1 MDYYKNTST
10 EQLIRSM
17 AESSDLYDPN
27 LAGNAVL
34 GENYMNMLA
43 KLKQDNID
51 TSAFDKNSVY
61 QYLSDD
67 NKINYIWNKY
77 FNKDSADKQTKDAE
91 FANIAKFEQQRQVYE
106 GMSGIGKIFTNVL
119 GVAAAVA
126 EGVASIPNDL
136 YHTFNYIHWQ
146 ITGDEDARKRTEED
160 LGYASWLKEEFQTY
174 YNTYTNFNTSG
185 FGNVVYQVSNNIG
198 RMAPQIAAAI
208 ATGGSTLPATA
219 SKIISALGT
228 TTYMATIPGT
238 TANELFNDPDLKISN
253 AWEGKEGEIG
263 RWQVGAYV
271 GGVLATEIISESAF
285 AGKFIKFGIVDP
297 DDVAV
302 KLFSNKIAQTMA
314 SWALDAVGEGLEEV
328 FAEIVEPMLKTA
340 IINQGTIGEV
350 LSSPNFGD
358 ILMAGLVGTLSGG
371 IMGGAYRLV
380 EASQTSGT
388 RTDLGGLSLPQYSVL
403 NKSLSDVKISE
414 MQKVQAELT
423 AAGVDLTEAEM
434 ITLAETGSLEGKNI
448 SSETVEKI
456 TNAYESDIENE
467 EIAIKSAAA
476 LTRIYNQIGDKAFGK
491 AMTTWL
497 ESQQNK
503 ANAIKDFA
511 NRGKYVIEAKN
522 TFEKQA
528 VAKFNTKYAGAGLAF
543 KTQTE
548 ALSDNQRSIAAVLA
562 AHGKT
567 AIFGTVVDANT
578 GGDTR
583 SIYNAVVGDKQTVF
597 VDSSLAQR
605 YSQEYI
611 VNQVIN
617 EELVHTLQMDNEGV
631 LSEKNLSLLQEEI
644 NHFRGELAV
653 PDMSEYGDLDPKS
666 TQYAAEYQAKSMLP
680 LLIHDRYTIALAFNF
695 TPNLFTSL
703 HRWISNKFK
712 KTKGGGDTYD
722 KLYYHQL
729 AEMLNMYDT
738 VNAVNS
744 DTIEQMTVMA
754 SRAGRQVTDKML
766 EQQQAAA
773 KKKWLNAEM
782 TVPVKKSVQQALK
795 ETFYNDFASNNI
807 NEANAERL
815 KGLCKSNNFNELNL
829 ELLKP
834 ENYKQSFID
843 SLQGADLSQAIN
855 DILYEGYQL
864 TINPGTGILIFNTS
878 VSDKI
883 NAKELYNK
891 LKTDGLVKLGDIASK
906 ELFDMVDNPDKL
918 RDTIVVAGY
927 PEASATAM
935 GEYDP
940 ISNQIRIAPNKLK
953 SWQLFESYVFENI
966 FVHELTHDIHQFN
979 ATAYN
984 ANGILKSFIL
994 RSNKYFDY
1002 NSGNVI
1008 DFTKKVAKRLSEN
1021 EKVYT
1026 KDLENEQITAAVR
1039 AGRKLSEIPLTKENL
1054 DISKV
1059 GFKQVFQLVSGC
1071 VYTMDLGEQIADKI
1085 AMSKDCFVAYKVP
1098 TGISGAMKF
1107 LIKGYGIF
1115 DGCDCD
1121 GLIAKETP
1129 LASKATS
1136 QKYLGDVNKSDVT
1149 SPLLKQKFE
1158 TAELNEI
1165 KRAVNEADDGNVGK
1179 GDVNQ
1184 RIYKALNHNTQI
1196 KSSNDIKIV
1205 KELTPFV
1212 VEYGKEFGMDIP
1224 NIPSDW
1230 QSIYNYAKS
1239 LEGKTDLP
1247 DSDKRLLNV
1256 YTRSEQLRGSYES
1269 HLASDKNLY
1278 INTAAVNKIENGTP
1292 REYEKLKKDVMGRGV
1307 GKPRN
1312 VSNTSSE
1319 HFANVDTSSYSIED
1333 TITDDI
1339 PKRYLEAVEGK
1350 SQAYKDKLFKKL
1362 TDKND
1367 PVGMKHA
1374 AALMRAGEGVYA
1386 KYLEF
1391 LSPTLYAQLQAKS
1404 DAISAKKASQ
1414 QQTVTE
1420 DVSRNQSGKSKNI
1433 QVERINNLFNGTI
1446 STEEAKT
1453 LYNAVNR
1460 TLSPAM
1466 QEALQETGKT
1476 TKEIKS
1482 KIYDVLGVTRKD
1494 LAPSTQKQQVKQ
1506 KQTVQET
1513 SVAPKQETKIDVV
1526 KEPPVSP
1533 SQETSVKTEQK
1544 PSIEQEQKI
1553 DTVKQEQKVETK
1565 QDQKI
1570 ETVEQ
1575 VNENPTVKPTTPK
1588 EAETVNKTIYENN
1601 TSEKVSGNVLND
1613 SLNSVLDESNYS
1625 DTDKTK
1631 VQFDKDSDSRHTIA
1645 SVRVLNEVSPV
1656 YKSQLD
1662 SNCNNNE
1669 VLLPHIEEL
1678 RKASESGDGFKS
1690 RMANVI
1696 LSYIINTS
1704 SFTDEARTA
1713 AIEILSPKASTAGH
1727 TQYVASQAIKR
1738 ARDEMEPVTS
1748 QLEDS
1753 TKRMNLS
1760 DMTDEQIS
1768 DLTYDI
1774 LGSSITKDITQTETA
1789 ISESDMSAKVDETIK
1804 ANEKRI
1810 AELGK
1815 IKPETAIEQKAIED
1829 EIELRK
1835 KQIKA
1840 LKNKEYSKAMNYEY
1854 RLADWGT
1861 KAKMDEAVANTLFKK
1876 YLAEQ
1881 TNYTLKDLKN
1891 PKLRAKVLSQWADK
1905 ARTLRYFAMLSSP
1918 TTWFKNIVG
1927 NTLLRGMDRATMAV
1941 AAMLSHF
1948 IKDDP
1953 QGYNFGKMTK
1963 ISKGVSDFFEKNL
1976 VENGRIDYLFTK
1988 SSMSANKYATGE
2000 QSDSKVRDFE
2010 IQRKASIELTFGDKG
2025 LGKLAKKYQKLIDL
2039 ALNAGDAKFCM
2050 KDFGIYMQNL
2060 LELNIEKIYD
2070 EIKLDPSLKN
2080 TIPDMTKEEM
2090 HTDENIK
2097 KILDNMPTDT
2107 YELFEDKAMAEVM
2120 KTYLRNSNVISRAV
2134 SEMSARHPAFKLFA
2148 SMTQPFIKVSVN
2160 SLITA
2165 VDYSPLGFLKFLGMK
2180 MTDAGWFNKE
2190 LSNIEKAF
2198 RKSDETRTLAKATVG
2213 TTLMGIGAILAA
2225 LGLIDYDDDDF
2236 YGAVIRIGD
2245 MKIKI
2250 SDLAPAA
2257 TPLVLGA
2264 SLIYADKHDKSVFEE
2279 FYKAFSDSNILSS
2292 MDSAF
2297 EYNESVTDYLSS
2309 LFTNYATS
2317 YIPSVIKNLA
2327 KVIDNNKSQ
2336 KSSNKFVR
2344 FFQSIADGLPFISLA
2359 LPKKADPY
2367 TGDFEKR
2374 YGVPFIGAFLNSFSP
2389 VKIKYDKQSGVE
2401 KFYKKE
2407 NVTLSAPSREITID
2421 GKKIKLSDK
2430 QYREYVAVKADY
2442 LNKLITKLKQNS
2454 VYMKKSSEEKKAV
2467 LKGANTKAT
2476 NYAKKWYVRTYKN
2489 KT

>member
-27 LAGNAVL
+27 LAGNTVL

-77 FNKDSADKQTKDAE
+77 FNEDSADKQAKDAE

-106 GMSGIGKIFTNVL
+106 GMNGIGKVFTNIL

-136 YHTFNYIHWQ
+136 YHTFNYINWQ
-146 ITGDEDARKRTEED
+146 ITGDEEARKRTEED
-160 LGYASWLKEEFQTY
+160 LGYASWLKEGYQTY

-198 RMAPQIAAAI
+198 RMAPQIAAAVV
-208 ATGGSTLPATA
+208 TGGSTMPAAVAKT
-219 SKIISALGT
+219 ISVLGT

-253 AWEGKEGEIG
+253 EWEGKDGEVG
-263 RWQVGAYV
+263 RAQVGAYV
-271 GGVLATEIISESAF
+271 GGVLLTELISESAF

-340 IINQGTIGEV
+340 IIDKGNIGDV
-350 LSSPNFGD
+350 LSSPDFND

-380 EASQTSGT
+380 EASQTSGA
-388 RTDLGGLSLPQYSVL
+388 RTELGGLSLPQYSVL

-414 MQKVQAELT
+414 MQKTQAKLT
-423 AAGVDLTEAEM
+423 AAGIDLTEAEM
-434 ITLAETGSLEGKNI
+434 ITLAEKGSIEGKTI
-448 SSETVEKI
+448 SSEIVGEI
-456 TNAYESDIENE
+456 TKAYESDVKNE
-467 EIAIKSAAA
+467 EIAVKSAAA
-476 LTRIYNQIGDKAFGK
+476 LTRIYNQIGDKAFGQ

-497 ESQQNK
+497 ESQQSK
-503 ANAIKDFA
+503 ANAVKDFA

-548 ALSDNQRSIAAVLA
+548 ALSDNQRSIAAILA

-695 TPNLFTSL
+695 TPNIFTSL

-729 AEMLNMYDT
+729 AEMLNMYDN

-744 DTIEQMTVMA
+744 DTVEQMTVMA

-766 EQQQAAA
+766 EQQQASA

-782 TVPVKKSVQQALK
+782 TVPVKKSVQQVLK

-843 SLQGADLSQAIN
+843 SLQGTDLSQAIN

-883 NAKELYNK
+883 NAKKLYDK
-891 LKTDGLVKLGDIASK
+891 LKTDGSVKLGDIASK

-918 RDTIVVAGY
+918 RDTTVVAGY
-927 PEASATAM
+927 PEVSATAI

-979 ATAYN
+979 ATNYN
-984 ANGILKSFIL
+984 ASGILKSFIL

-1002 NSGNVI
+1002 NSGNVV

-1021 EKVYT
+1021 ENVYT

-1039 AGRKLSEIPLTKENL
+1039 AGRKLAEIPLTKENL

-1059 GFKQVFQLVSGC
+1059 GFKQVFRLVSGC
-1071 VYTMDLGEQIADKI
+1071 VYTMDLGEKIADKI
-1085 AMSKDCFVAYKVP
+1085 AMSKDCFVAYRVH
-1098 TGISGAMKF
+1098 TGISGAIKF

-1121 GLIAKETP
+1121 GLIATETP

-1136 QKYLGDVNKSDVT
+1136 QKYLGNVNKSDVT
-1149 SPLLKQKFE
+1149 SPLLKEKFD

-1165 KRAVNEADDGNVGK
+1165 KRAVNEADDGNVGN
-1179 GDVNQ
+1179 GDVNSQ
-1184 RIYKALNHNTQI
+1184 VYKAINPDTQI
-1196 KSSNDIKIV
+1196 SSPTDIKIV
-1205 KELTPFV
+1205 KELTPFI
-1212 VEYGKEFGMDIP
+1212 VEFGKEFGMEIP
-1224 NIPSDW
+1224 NTPDGW
-1230 QSIYNYAKS
+1230 QSLYDSAKS
-1239 LEGKTDLP
+1239 LEGKTDL
-1247 DSDKRLLNV
+1247 SNNDKRLLNV

-1269 HLASDKNLY
+1269 HLAETKNLY
-1278 INTAAVNKIENGTP
+1278 INTATINKIETGTP
-1292 REYEKLKKDVMGRGV
+1292 KEYEKLKKDVMGRGV
-1307 GKPRN
+1307 GKPAN
-1312 VSNTSSE
+1312 VSSTSSE

-1333 TITDDI
+1333 QITDDI

-1367 PVGMKHA
+1367 PVGMKHV
-1374 AALMRAGEGVYA
+1374 AALMKAGEGVYA
-1386 KYLEF
+1386 KYLEY
-1391 LSPTLYAQLQAKS
+1391 LSPTLYDQLVKKS
-1404 DAISAKKASQ
+1404 DVISAKKASQ
-1414 QQTVTE
+1414 QEATTADIARE
-1420 DVSRNQSGKSKNI
+1420 QSKKSKNV
-1433 QVERINNLFNGTI
+1433 QVERINNLFNDTI
-1446 STEEAKT
+1446 TPEEART

-1460 TLSPAM
+1460 SLSPAM
-1466 QEALQETGKT
+1466 QEALDETGKT
-1476 TKEIKS
+1476 TKDIKS
-1482 KIYDVLGVTRKD
+1482 KIYEVLGVTHKD
-1494 LAPSTQKQQVKQ
+1494 LAPTKK
-1506 KQTVQET
+1506 KQTAKPV
-1513 SVAPKQETKIDVV
+1513 VETK
-1526 KEPPVSP
+1526 E
-1533 SQETSVKTEQK
+1533 EVKTEPVVK
-1544 PSIEQEQKI
+1544 QEVKTEPVVESKQEVKTEAPVKI
-1553 DTVKQEQKVETK
+1553 DTVEK
-1565 QDQKI
+1565 
-1570 ETVEQ
+1570 
-1575 VNENPTVKPTTPK
+1575 VNENPTVKPTTTEEVK
-1588 EAETVNKTIYENN
+1588 TVNKTIYENN
-1601 TSEKVSGNVLND
+1601 TSEKVDGNI
-1613 SLNSVLDESNYS
+1613 LNSGLDAVLDESNYT

-1631 VQFDKDSDSRHTIA
+1631 VQFDKESDARHTIA
-1645 SVRVLNEVSPV
+1645 SVRVLNEINPV

-1662 SNCNNNE
+1662 SNCDNNE
-1669 VLLPHIEEL
+1669 VLLPHIKEL
-1678 RKASESGDGFKS
+1678 AKASESGDGFKS

-1760 DMTDEQIS
+1760 NMTEEQIS

-1774 LGSSITKDITQTETA
+1774 LGGSISKDITQTETTV
-1789 ISESDMSAKVDETIK
+1789 SESDVTAKVDKTIE
-1804 ANEKRI
+1804 ASEKRI
-1810 AELGK
+1810 AELEK
-1815 IKPETAIEQKAIED
+1815 IKPETAIEQKAIEN

-1941 AAMLSHF
+1941 TAILSNF

-1963 ISKGVSDFFEKNL
+1963 VSKGVQDFFEKNL
-1976 VENGRIDYLFTK
+1976 VENGRIDYLFTE
-1988 SSMSANKYATGE
+1988 SSITVNKYATGE

-2010 IQRKASIELTFGDKG
+2010 IQRKASIEMTFGDKG

-2050 KDFGIYMQNL
+2050 KDFGVYMQNL

-2090 HTDENIK
+2090 RTDENIK

-2165 VDYSPLGFLKFLGMK
+2165 VDYSPLGFLKFLSMK

-2236 YGAVIRIGD
+2236 YGAVINIGD
-2245 MKIKI
+2245 IKIKI

-2344 FFQSIADGLPFISLA
+2344 FFQSIADSLPFISLT

-2389 VKIKYDKQSGVE
+2389 VKIKYNKQSDVE
-2401 KFYKKE
+2401 KVYKKE
-2407 NVTLSAPSREITID
+2407 NVTLSAPKREITID

-2454 VYMKKSSEEKKAV
+2454 SYMKKSSEEKKAV

-2489 KT
+2489 

>member
-27 LAGNAVL
+27 LAGNTIL
-34 GENYMNMLA
+34 GENYLNMLA

-77 FNKDSADKQTKDAE
+77 FNEDTADKQTKESE

-106 GMSGIGKIFTNVL
+106 GMSGIGKIFTNIL
-119 GVAAAVA
+119 GVTAAIA

-136 YHTFNYIHWQ
+136 YHTFNYIQWQ

-160 LGYASWLKEEFQTY
+160 LGYASWLKEGCQTY

-185 FGNVVYQVSNNIG
+185 FGNVVYQVANNIG
-198 RMAPQIAAAI
+198 RMAPQIAAAVI
-208 ATGGSTLPATA
+208 TGGSTMPATA
-219 SKIISALGT
+219 AKAISVLGT

-253 AWEGKEGEIG
+253 EWEGKEGEVG

-285 AGKFIKFGIVDP
+285 AGKFIKFGVVDP

-302 KLFSNKIAQTMA
+302 KLFSNKIAQSIA
-314 SWALDAVGEGLEEV
+314 SWGLDAIGEGLEEV

-340 IINQGTIGEV
+340 IIDKGNIGDV
-350 LSSPNFGD
+350 LSSPDFND

-380 EASQTSGT
+380 EASQTSGA
-388 RTDLGGLSLPQYSVL
+388 RTELGGLSLPQYSVL

-414 MQKVQAELT
+414 MQKTQAKLT
-423 AAGVDLTEAEM
+423 AAGIDLTEAEM
-434 ITLAETGSLEGKNI
+434 ITLAEKGSVEGKTI
-448 SSETVEKI
+448 SSETVGEI
-456 TNAYESDIENE
+456 TKAYESDIKNE
-467 EIAIKSAAA
+467 DIAVKSAAA

-503 ANAIKDFA
+503 ADAIKDFA

-548 ALSDNQRSIAAVLA
+548 ALSDNQRSISAVLA

-567 AIFGTVVDANT
+567 AIFGKVVDANT

-631 LSEKNLSLLQEEI
+631 LSEKNLSLLQQEI

-703 HRWISNKFK
+703 HRWVSNKFK

-729 AEMLNMYDT
+729 AEMLNMYDN

-744 DTIEQMTVMA
+744 DTVEQMTVMA

-766 EQQQAAA
+766 EQQQASA

-782 TVPVKKSVQQALK
+782 TVPVKKSVQQVLK

-815 KGLCKSNNFNELNL
+815 KGLCKSDNFNELNL

-843 SLQGADLSQAIN
+843 SLQGTDLSQAIN

-864 TINPGTGILIFNTS
+864 TINPGTGLLIFNTS

-883 NAKELYNK
+883 NAKKLYDE
-891 LKTDGLVKLGDIASK
+891 LKTNGSVKLGDIASK

-927 PEASATAM
+927 PEVSATAM

-940 ISNQIRIAPNKLK
+940 ITNQIRIAPNRLK

-1002 NSGNVI
+1002 NSGNVV

-1026 KDLENEQITAAVR
+1026 KSLENEQITAAVR

-1071 VYTMDLGEQIADKI
+1071 VYTMDLDEQLADKI

-1098 TGISGAMKF
+1098 TGISGAVKF

-1121 GLIAKETP
+1121 GLIATETP

-1149 SPLLKQKFE
+1149 SPLLKEKFD

-1165 KRAVNEADDGNVGK
+1165 KRAVNEADDGNVGN
-1179 GDVNQ
+1179 GDVNSKV
-1184 RIYKALNHNTQI
+1184 YKAINPETQI
-1196 KSSNDIKIV
+1196 SSPTDIKIV
-1205 KELTPFV
+1205 KELTPFI
-1212 VEYGKEFGMDIP
+1212 VEFGKEFGMEIP
-1224 NIPSDW
+1224 NTPNGW
-1230 QSIYNYAKS
+1230 QSLYDTAKS
-1239 LEGKTDLP
+1239 LEGKTDLA
-1247 DSDKRLLNV
+1247 DNDKRLLNV

-1269 HLASDKNLY
+1269 HLAETKNLY
-1278 INTAAVNKIENGTP
+1278 INTATINKIETGTP
-1292 REYEKLKKDVMGRGV
+1292 KEYEKLKKDVMGRGV
-1307 GKPRN
+1307 GKPAN
-1312 VSNTSSE
+1312 VSSTSSE

-1333 TITDDI
+1333 QITDDI

-1367 PVGMKHA
+1367 PAGMKHV
-1374 AALMRAGEGVYA
+1374 AALMKAGEGVYA
-1386 KYLEF
+1386 KYLEY
-1391 LSPTLYAQLQAKS
+1391 LSPTLYDQLVKKS
-1404 DAISAKKASQ
+1404 DVISAKKASQ
-1414 QQTVTE
+1414 QEATTADIARE
-1420 DVSRNQSGKSKNI
+1420 QSKKSKNV
-1433 QVERINNLFNGTI
+1433 QVERINNLFNDTI
-1446 STEEAKT
+1446 TPEEART

-1460 TLSPAM
+1460 SLSPAM
-1466 QEALQETGKT
+1466 QEALDETGKT

-1482 KIYDVLGVTRKD
+1482 KIYEVLGVTRKD
-1494 LAPSTQKQQVKQ
+1494 LAPAKK
-1506 KQTVQET
+1506 KQTAKPV
-1513 SVAPKQETKIDVV
+1513 VETK
-1526 KEPPVSP
+1526 E
-1533 SQETSVKTEQK
+1533 EVKTEPIVK
-1544 PSIEQEQKI
+1544 QEVKTEPVVESKQEVKKEPVVKQEAPVKI
-1553 DTVKQEQKVETK
+1553 DTVEK
-1565 QDQKI
+1565 
-1570 ETVEQ
+1570 
-1575 VNENPTVKPTTPK
+1575 VNENPTVKPTTTEEVK
-1588 EAETVNKTIYENN
+1588 TVNKTIYENN
-1601 TSEKVSGNVLND
+1601 TSENVDGNI
-1613 SLNSVLDESNYS
+1613 LNSGLDAVLDESNYT

-1631 VQFDKDSDSRHTIA
+1631 VQFDKESGSRHTIA
-1645 SVRVLNEVSPV
+1645 SVRVLNEINPV

-1662 SNCNNNE
+1662 SNCDNNG
-1669 VLLPHIEEL
+1669 VLLPHIKEL
-1678 RKASESGDGFKS
+1678 AKASESGDGFKS

-1748 QLEDS
+1748 QLEGS

-1760 DMTDEQIS
+1760 NMTEEQIS

-1774 LGSSITKDITQTETA
+1774 LGGSITKDITQTETT
-1789 ISESDMSAKVDETIK
+1789 IPDSDVAAKVDKTIE
-1804 ANEKRI
+1804 ASEKRI
-1810 AELGK
+1810 AELEK

-1829 EIELRK
+1829 EINLRK

-1840 LKNKEYSKAMNYEY
+1840 LEKKEYSKAMNYEY

-1941 AAMLSHF
+1941 TAVLSNF

-1963 ISKGVSDFFEKNL
+1963 VSKGVQDFFEKNL
-1976 VENGRIDYLFTK
+1976 VENGRIDYLFTE
-1988 SSMSANKYATGE
+1988 SSITVNKYATGE

-2010 IQRKASIELTFGDKG
+2010 IQRKASIEMTFGDKG

-2050 KDFGIYMQNL
+2050 KDFGVYMQNL

-2090 HTDENIK
+2090 HTDENVK

-2344 FFQSIADGLPFISLA
+2344 FFQSIADSLPFISLA
-2359 LPKKADPY
+2359 LPKKVDPY

-2442 LNKLITKLKQNS
+2442 LNKLVAKLKQNS
-2454 VYMKKSSEEKKAV
+2454 SYMKKSSEEKKAV

-2489 KT
+2489 

>member
-27 LAGNAVL
+27 LAGNTVL
-34 GENYMNMLA
+34 GENYVNMLA

-77 FNKDSADKQTKDAE
+77 FNEDSVDKQTKDAE

-106 GMSGIGKIFTNVL
+106 GMSGIGKFFTNVL

-146 ITGDEDARKRTEED
+146 ITGDEEARKRTEED
-160 LGYASWLKEEFQTY
+160 LGYASWLKEGYQTY

-208 ATGGSTLPATA
+208 VTGGSTMPATA

-238 TANELFNDPDLKISN
+238 TANELFNDPDLKISK

-271 GGVLATEIISESAF
+271 SGVLATELISESAF

-340 IINQGTIGEV
+340 IIDKGNIGDV
-350 LSSPNFGD
+350 LSSPDLND

-380 EASQTSGT
+380 EASQTSGA

-403 NKSLSDVKISE
+403 NKSLSDVKVSE
-414 MQKVQAELT
+414 MQKTQAKLT
-423 AAGVDLTEAEM
+423 AAGIDLTEAEM
-434 ITLAETGSLEGKNI
+434 ITLAEKGSLEGKTI
-448 SSETVEKI
+448 SSETIEEI
-456 TNAYESDIENE
+456 TKAYESDIENE
-467 EIAIKSAAA
+467 EIAVKSAAA
-476 LTRIYNQIGDKAFGK
+476 LTRIYNQIGDKAFGQ

-644 NHFRGELAV
+644 NHFRGELAI

-680 LLIHDRYTIALAFNF
+680 LLMHDRYTIALAFNF

-864 TINPGTGILIFNTS
+864 TINPGTGILIFNAS

-906 ELFDMVDNPDKL
+906 ELFDMVDDPDKL
-918 RDTIVVAGY
+918 RDTIVVAEY
-927 PEASATAM
+927 PRTSETAM

-940 ISNQIRIAPNKLK
+940 ISNQIRIAPNRLK
-953 SWQLFESYVFENI
+953 SWELFESYVFENI

-1002 NSGNVI
+1002 NSGNVV

-1026 KDLENEQITAAVR
+1026 RNLENEQITAAVR
-1039 AGRKLSEIPLTKENL
+1039 AVRKLSEIPLTKENL

-1059 GFKQVFQLVSGC
+1059 GFNQVFQLVSGC
-1071 VYTMDLGEQIADKI
+1071 VYTMNLDEQLADKI
-1085 AMSKDCFVAYKVP
+1085 ATSKDCFVAYKVS
-1098 TGISGAMKF
+1098 TGISGATKF

-1115 DGCDCD
+1115 EGCDCD

-1149 SPLLKQKFE
+1149 SPLLKEKFD

-1165 KRAVNEADDGNVGK
+1165 KRAVNEADDGNVGN

-1184 RIYKALNHNTQI
+1184 QVYEAINHNTLI
-1196 KSSNDIKIV
+1196 KSPGDIKIV

-1224 NIPSDW
+1224 NKPSDW

-1239 LEGKTDLP
+1239 LEGKTDLS

-1256 YTRSEQLRGSYES
+1256 YTRSEQLRGTYES
-1269 HLASDKNLY
+1269 HLAENKNLY
-1278 INTAAVNKIENGTP
+1278 INVATINKIENGTP

-1307 GKPRN
+1307 GKPTN
-1312 VSNTSSE
+1312 VSSTSSE

-1333 TITDDI
+1333 QITDDI

-1374 AALMRAGEGVYA
+1374 AALMKAGEGVYA
-1386 KYLEF
+1386 KYLEY
-1391 LSPTLYAQLQAKS
+1391 LSPTLYDQLVKKS
-1404 DAISAKKASQ
+1404 DVISAKKASQ
-1414 QQTVTE
+1414 QEATTADIARE
-1420 DVSRNQSGKSKNI
+1420 QSKKSKNV

-1446 STEEAKT
+1446 TPEEAKT
-1453 LYNAVNR
+1453 LYNAINR
-1460 TLSPAM
+1460 SLSPAM
-1466 QEALQETGKT
+1466 QEALDETGKT

-1482 KIYDVLGVTRKD
+1482 KIYEVLGVTRKD
-1494 LAPSTQKQQVKQ
+1494 LTPTKKKQATKPVVETKEEVKTEPVVEP
-1506 KQTVQET
+1506 KQEVKTEPVVE
-1513 SVAPKQETKIDVV
+1513 PKQET
-1526 KEPPVSP
+1526 PV
-1533 SQETSVKTEQK
+1533 
-1544 PSIEQEQKI
+1544 KI
-1553 DTVKQEQKVETK
+1553 DTVEK
-1565 QDQKI
+1565 
-1570 ETVEQ
+1570 
-1575 VNENPTVKPTTPK
+1575 VNENPTVKPTTVK
-1588 EAETVNKTIYENN
+1588 EVETVNKTVYENN
-1601 TSEKVSGNVLND
+1601 TSENVDGNI
-1613 SLNSVLDESNYS
+1613 LNSGLDAVLDESNYS

-1631 VQFDKDSDSRHTIA
+1631 VQFDKNSSERHTIA
-1645 SVRVLNEVSPV
+1645 SVRVLTEMNPV

-1662 SNCNNNE
+1662 SNCDNND
-1669 VLLPHIEEL
+1669 VLLPHIKEL
-1678 RKASESGDGFKS
+1678 AKASESGDGFKS

-1760 DMTDEQIS
+1760 NMTEEQIS

-1774 LGSSITKDITQTETA
+1774 LGGSITKDITQTETT
-1789 ISESDMSAKVDETIK
+1789 ISDSDVTAKVDKTIE
-1804 ANEKRI
+1804 ASEKRI
-1810 AELGK
+1810 AELEK

-1829 EIELRK
+1829 EINLRK
-1835 KQIKA
+1835 KQIEA

-1927 NTLLRGMDRATMAV
+1927 NTLLRGMDKATMAV
-1941 AAMLSHF
+1941 TAVLSNF

-1976 VENGRIDYLFTK
+1976 VENGRINYLFTE
-1988 SSMSANKYATGE
+1988 SSISVNKYATGE

-2050 KDFGIYMQNL
+2050 KDFGVYMQNL

-2090 HTDENIK
+2090 HIDENIK
-2097 KILDNMPTDT
+2097 KILDNMPADT

-2213 TTLMGIGAILAA
+2213 TTLMGIGAVLAA

-2257 TPLVLGA
+2257 TPLILGA

-2344 FFQSIADGLPFISLA
+2344 FFQSIADSLPFISLA

-2442 LNKLITKLKQNS
+2442 LNKLVTKLKQNS

>member
-77 FNKDSADKQTKDAE
+77 FNEDSADKQTKDAE

-106 GMSGIGKIFTNVL
+106 GMNGIEKLFGNLVGITT
-119 GVAAAVA
+119 AVG
-126 EGVASIPNDL
+126 EGILSIPNDL
-136 YHTFNYIHWQ
+136 YHTYNYIYWQ
-146 ITGDEDARKRTEED
+146 ITGDEEARKRTEED
-160 LGYASWLKEEFQTY
+160 LGYATYLKSGAQDY
-174 YNTYTNFNTSG
+174 YNTYTNFNTSD
-185 FGNVVYQVSNNIG
+185 FGNIVYQVTNNIG
-198 RMAPQIAAAI
+198 RMAPQIAAAVI
-208 ATGGSTLPATA
+208 TGGSSMPAIAT
-219 SKIISALGT
+219 KIISALGT

-380 EASQTSGT
+380 EASQTSGA

-414 MQKVQAELT
+414 MQKTQAELT

-891 LKTDGLVKLGDIASK
+891 LKTDGSVKLGDIASK

-1026 KDLENEQITAAVR
+1026 KELENEQITAAVR

-1071 VYTMDLGEQIADKI
+1071 VYTMDLNEQIADKI

-1149 SPLLKQKFE
+1149 SPLLKEKFD

-1179 GDVNQ
+1179 GDVNSK
-1184 RIYKALNHNTQI
+1184 IYKAINPDTQI
-1196 KSSNDIKIV
+1196 SSPTDIKIV
-1205 KELTPFV
+1205 KELTPFI
-1212 VEYGKEFGMDIP
+1212 VEFGKEFGMEIP
-1224 NIPSDW
+1224 NTPDGW
-1230 QSIYNYAKS
+1230 QSLYDTAKS
-1239 LEGKTDLP
+1239 LEGKTDLA
-1247 DSDKRLLNV
+1247 DNDKRLLNV

-1269 HLASDKNLY
+1269 HLAETKNLY
-1278 INTAAVNKIENGTP
+1278 INTATINKIETGTP
-1292 REYEKLKKDVMGRGV
+1292 KEYEKLKKDVMGRGV
-1307 GKPRN
+1307 GKPAN
-1312 VSNTSSE
+1312 VSSTSSE

-1333 TITDDI
+1333 QITDDI

-1367 PVGMKHA
+1367 PVGMKHV
-1374 AALMRAGEGVYA
+1374 AALMKAGEGVYA
-1386 KYLEF
+1386 KYLEY
-1391 LSPTLYAQLQAKS
+1391 LSPTLYDQLVKKS
-1404 DAISAKKASQ
+1404 DVISAKKASQ
-1414 QQTVTE
+1414 QEAATADIARE
-1420 DVSRNQSGKSKNI
+1420 QSKKSKNV

-1446 STEEAKT
+1446 TPEEAKT
-1453 LYNAVNR
+1453 LYNAINR
-1460 TLSPAM
+1460 SLSPAT
-1466 QEALQETGKT
+1466 QEALDETGKT

-1482 KIYDVLGVTRKD
+1482 KIYEVLGVTRKD
-1494 LAPSTQKQQVKQ
+1494 LTPTKKKQATKPV
-1506 KQTVQET
+1506 VET
-1513 SVAPKQETKIDVV
+1513 KGKVETEPVAEPKQEVKAEPVV
-1526 KEPPVSP
+1526 K
-1533 SQETSVKTEQK
+1533 QETPV
-1544 PSIEQEQKI
+1544 KI
-1553 DTVKQEQKVETK
+1553 DTVEK
-1565 QDQKI
+1565 
-1570 ETVEQ
+1570 
-1575 VNENPTVKPTTPK
+1575 VNENPTVKPTTVK
-1588 EAETVNKTIYENN
+1588 EVETVNKTIYENN
-1601 TSEKVSGNVLND
+1601 TSENVDGNM
-1613 SLNSVLDESNYS
+1613 LNSGLDAVLDESNYS

-1631 VQFDKDSDSRHTIA
+1631 VQFDKNSDERHTIA
-1645 SVRVLNEVSPV
+1645 SVRVLNEVNPV

-1662 SNCNNNE
+1662 SNCDNND
-1669 VLLPHIEEL
+1669 VLLPHIKEL
-1678 RKASESGDGFKS
+1678 AKASESGDGFKS

-1738 ARDEMEPVTS
+1738 ARDEMEPITS

-1753 TKRMNLS
+1753 AKRMNLGN
-1760 DMTDEQIS
+1760 MTEEQIS

-1774 LGSSITKDITQTETA
+1774 LGGSITKDITQTETTVTD
-1789 ISESDMSAKVDETIK
+1789 SDVAAKVDKTIE
-1804 ANEKRI
+1804 ASEKRI
-1810 AELGK
+1810 AELEK

-1941 AAMLSHF
+1941 TAVLSNF

-1976 VENGRIDYLFTK
+1976 VENGRIAYLFTE
-1988 SSMSANKYATGE
+1988 SSMTVNKYATGE

-2050 KDFGIYMQNL
+2050 KDFGVYMQNI

-2148 SMTQPFIKVSVN
+2148 SITQPFIKVSVN

-2213 TTLMGIGAILAA
+2213 TTLMGIGAVLAA

-2317 YIPSVIKNLA
+2317 YIPSVVKNLA

-2344 FFQSIADGLPFISLA
+2344 FFQSIADSLPFISLA

-2442 LNKLITKLKQNS
+2442 LNKLVTKLKQNS

>member
-77 FNKDSADKQTKDAE
+77 FNEDSADKQTKDAE

-106 GMSGIGKIFTNVL
+106 GMNGIEKLFGNLVGITT
-119 GVAAAVA
+119 AVG
-126 EGVASIPNDL
+126 EGILSIPNDL
-136 YHTFNYIHWQ
+136 YHTYNYIYWQ
-146 ITGDEDARKRTEED
+146 ITGDEEARKRTEED
-160 LGYASWLKEEFQTY
+160 LGYATYLKSGAQDY
-174 YNTYTNFNTSG
+174 YNTYTNFNTSD
-185 FGNVVYQVSNNIG
+185 FGNIVYQVTNNIG
-198 RMAPQIAAAI
+198 RMAPQIAAAVI
-208 ATGGSTLPATA
+208 TGGSSMPAMAT
-219 SKIISALGT
+219 KIISALGT

-380 EASQTSGT
+380 EASQTSDA

-414 MQKVQAELT
+414 MQKTQAELT

-834 ENYKQSFID
+834 ENYKHSFID

-891 LKTDGLVKLGDIASK
+891 LKTDGSVKLGDIASK

-927 PEASATAM
+927 PETSATAM

-1026 KDLENEQITAAVR
+1026 KELENEQITAAVR

-1071 VYTMDLGEQIADKI
+1071 VYTMDLDEQIADKI

-1149 SPLLKQKFE
+1149 SPLLKEKFD

-1179 GDVNQ
+1179 GDVNSK
-1184 RIYKALNHNTQI
+1184 IYKAINPDTQI
-1196 KSSNDIKIV
+1196 SSPTDIKIV
-1205 KELTPFV
+1205 KELTPFI
-1212 VEYGKEFGMDIP
+1212 VEFGKEFGMEIP
-1224 NIPSDW
+1224 NTPDGW
-1230 QSIYNYAKS
+1230 QSLYDTAKS
-1239 LEGKTDLP
+1239 LEGKTDLA
-1247 DSDKRLLNV
+1247 DNDKRLLNV

-1269 HLASDKNLY
+1269 HLAETKNLY
-1278 INTAAVNKIENGTP
+1278 INTATINKIETGTP
-1292 REYEKLKKDVMGRGV
+1292 KEYEKLKKDVMGRGV
-1307 GKPRN
+1307 GKPAN
-1312 VSNTSSE
+1312 VSSTSSE

-1333 TITDDI
+1333 QITDDI

-1367 PVGMKHA
+1367 PVGMKHV
-1374 AALMRAGEGVYA
+1374 AALMKAGEGVYA
-1386 KYLEF
+1386 KYLEY
-1391 LSPTLYAQLQAKS
+1391 LSPTLYDQLVKKS
-1404 DAISAKKASQ
+1404 DVISAKKASQ
-1414 QQTVTE
+1414 QEAATADIARE
-1420 DVSRNQSGKSKNI
+1420 QSKKSKNV

-1446 STEEAKT
+1446 TPEEAKT
-1453 LYNAVNR
+1453 LYNAINR
-1460 TLSPAM
+1460 SLSPAT
-1466 QEALQETGKT
+1466 QEALDETGKT

-1482 KIYDVLGVTRKD
+1482 KIYEVLGVTRKD
-1494 LAPSTQKQQVKQ
+1494 LTPTKKKQATKPV
-1506 KQTVQET
+1506 VET
-1513 SVAPKQETKIDVV
+1513 KGKVETEPVAEPKQEVKAEPVV
-1526 KEPPVSP
+1526 K
-1533 SQETSVKTEQK
+1533 QETPV
-1544 PSIEQEQKI
+1544 KI
-1553 DTVKQEQKVETK
+1553 DTVEK
-1565 QDQKI
+1565 
-1570 ETVEQ
+1570 
-1575 VNENPTVKPTTPK
+1575 VNENPTVKPTTVK
-1588 EAETVNKTIYENN
+1588 EVETVNKTIYENN
-1601 TSEKVSGNVLND
+1601 TSENVDGNM
-1613 SLNSVLDESNYS
+1613 LNSGLDAVLDESNYS

-1631 VQFDKDSDSRHTIA
+1631 VQFDKNSDERHTIA
-1645 SVRVLNEVSPV
+1645 SVRVLNEVNPV

-1662 SNCNNNE
+1662 SNCDNND
-1669 VLLPHIEEL
+1669 VLLPHIKEL
-1678 RKASESGDGFKS
+1678 AKASESGDGFKS

-1738 ARDEMEPVTS
+1738 ARDEMEPITS

-1753 TKRMNLS
+1753 AKRMNLGN
-1760 DMTDEQIS
+1760 MTEEQIS

-1774 LGSSITKDITQTETA
+1774 LGGSITKDITQTETTVTD
-1789 ISESDMSAKVDETIK
+1789 SDVAAKVDKTIE
-1804 ANEKRI
+1804 ASEKRI
-1810 AELGK
+1810 AELEK

-1835 KQIKA
+1835 KQIEA

-1941 AAMLSHF
+1941 TAVLSNF

-1976 VENGRIDYLFTK
+1976 VENGRIAYLFTE
-1988 SSMSANKYATGE
+1988 SSMTVNKYATGE

-2050 KDFGIYMQNL
+2050 KDFGVYMQNI

-2148 SMTQPFIKVSVN
+2148 SITQPFIKVSVN

-2190 LSNIEKAF
+2190 LSNFEKAF

-2213 TTLMGIGAILAA
+2213 TTLMGIGAVLAA

-2317 YIPSVIKNLA
+2317 YIPSVVKNLA

-2344 FFQSIADGLPFISLA
+2344 FFQSIADSLPFISLA
-2359 LPKKADPY
+2359 VPKKADPY

-2442 LNKLITKLKQNS
+2442 LNKLVTKLKQNS

>member
-27 LAGNAVL
+27 LAGNTVL

-51 TSAFDKNSVY
+51 TSTFDKNSVY

-77 FNKDSADKQTKDAE
+77 FNEDSADKQTKDAE

-146 ITGDEDARKRTEED
+146 ITGDEEARKRTEED
-160 LGYASWLKEEFQTY
+160 LGYASWLKEGYQTY

-185 FGNVVYQVSNNIG
+185 FGNVVYQVANNIG

-208 ATGGSTLPATA
+208 ATGGSTMPAIA
-219 SKIISALGT
+219 SKIISVLGT

-253 AWEGKEGEIG
+253 EWEGKEGEVG

-285 AGKFIKFGIVDP
+285 AGKFIKFGVVDP

-302 KLFSNKIAQTMA
+302 KLFSNKIAQSIA
-314 SWALDAVGEGLEEV
+314 SWGLDAIGEGLEEV

-340 IINQGTIGEV
+340 IIDKGNIGDV
-350 LSSPNFGD
+350 LSSPDFND

-380 EASQTSGT
+380 EASQTSGA
-388 RTDLGGLSLPQYSVL
+388 RTELGGLSLPQYSVL
-403 NKSLSDVKISE
+403 NKSLSDVKVSE
-414 MQKVQAELT
+414 MQKTQAKLT
-423 AAGVDLTEAEM
+423 AAGIDLTEAEM
-434 ITLAETGSLEGKNI
+434 ITLAEKGSLEGKTV
-448 SSETVEKI
+448 SSETIGEI
-456 TNAYESDIENE
+456 TKAYESDIKNE
-467 EIAIKSAAA
+467 DIAVKSAAA

-631 LSEKNLSLLQEEI
+631 LSEKNLSLLQQEI

-695 TPNLFTSL
+695 TPNIFTSL

-729 AEMLNMYDT
+729 AEMLNMYDN

-744 DTIEQMTVMA
+744 DTVEQMTVMA

-766 EQQQAAA
+766 EQQQASA

-782 TVPVKKSVQQALK
+782 TVPVKKSVQQVLK

-815 KGLCKSNNFNELNL
+815 KGLCKSDNFNELNL

-843 SLQGADLSQAIN
+843 SLQGTDLSQAIN

-864 TINPGTGILIFNTS
+864 TINPATGILIFNTS

-891 LKTDGLVKLGDIASK
+891 LKTDGYVKLGDIASK
-906 ELFDMVDNPDKL
+906 DLFDMVDNPDKL
-918 RDTIVVAGY
+918 RDTTIVATY
-927 PEASATAM
+927 PTVSETAM

-940 ISNQIRIAPNKLK
+940 ISNQIRIAPNRLK
-953 SWQLFESYVFENI
+953 SWELFESFTFENI

-979 ATAYN
+979 VTNYN
-984 ANGILKSFIL
+984 ASGILKSFVL

-1002 NSGNVI
+1002 NSGNVV

-1039 AGRKLSEIPLTKENL
+1039 AGRKLAEIPLTKENL

-1071 VYTMDLGEQIADKI
+1071 VYTMDLGEKIADKI

-1098 TGISGAMKF
+1098 TGISGAVKF

-1121 GLIAKETP
+1121 GLIATETP

-1149 SPLLKQKFE
+1149 SPLLKEKFD

-1165 KRAVNEADDGNVGK
+1165 KRAVNEADDGNVGN
-1179 GDVNQ
+1179 GDVNSKV
-1184 RIYKALNHNTQI
+1184 YKAINPETQI
-1196 KSSNDIKIV
+1196 SSPTDIKIV
-1205 KELTPFV
+1205 KELTPFI
-1212 VEYGKEFGMDIP
+1212 VEFGKEFGMEIP
-1224 NIPSDW
+1224 NTPNGW
-1230 QSIYNYAKS
+1230 QSLYDTAKS
-1239 LEGKTDLP
+1239 LEGKTDLA
-1247 DSDKRLLNV
+1247 DNDKRLLNV

-1269 HLASDKNLY
+1269 HLAETKNLY
-1278 INTAAVNKIENGTP
+1278 INTATINKIETGTP
-1292 REYEKLKKDVMGRGV
+1292 KEYEKLKKDVMGRGV
-1307 GKPRN
+1307 GKPAN
-1312 VSNTSSE
+1312 VSSTSSE

-1333 TITDDI
+1333 QITDDI

-1367 PVGMKHA
+1367 PVGMKHV
-1374 AALMRAGEGVYA
+1374 AALMKAGEGVYA
-1386 KYLEF
+1386 KYLEY
-1391 LSPTLYAQLQAKS
+1391 LSPTLYDQLVKKS
-1404 DAISAKKASQ
+1404 DVISAKKASQ
-1414 QQTVTE
+1414 QEATTADIARE
-1420 DVSRNQSGKSKNI
+1420 QSKKSKNV

-1446 STEEAKT
+1446 TPEEAKT
-1453 LYNAVNR
+1453 LYNAINR
-1460 TLSPAM
+1460 SLSPAM
-1466 QEALQETGKT
+1466 QEALDETGKT

-1482 KIYDVLGVTRKD
+1482 KIYEVLGVTRKD
-1494 LAPSTQKQQVKQ
+1494 LIPTKKKQATKPV
-1506 KQTVQET
+1506 V
-1513 SVAPKQETKIDVV
+1513 ETK
-1526 KEPPVSP
+1526 E
-1533 SQETSVKTEQK
+1533 EVKTE
-1544 PSIEQEQKI
+1544 PVIESKQEVKTEPVVKQEAPVKI
-1553 DTVKQEQKVETK
+1553 DTVEK
-1565 QDQKI
+1565 
-1570 ETVEQ
+1570 
-1575 VNENPTVKPTTPK
+1575 VNENPTVKPTTVK
-1588 EAETVNKTIYENN
+1588 EVETVNKTIYENN
-1601 TSEKVSGNVLND
+1601 TSENVDGNI
-1613 SLNSVLDESNYS
+1613 LNSGLDAVLDESNYS

-1631 VQFDKDSDSRHTIA
+1631 VQFDKNSNERHTIA
-1645 SVRVLNEVSPV
+1645 SVRVLNEMNPV

-1662 SNCNNNE
+1662 SNCDNND
-1669 VLLPHIEEL
+1669 VLLPHIKEL
-1678 RKASESGDGFKS
+1678 AKASESGDGFKS

-1760 DMTDEQIS
+1760 NMTEEQIS

-1774 LGSSITKDITQTETA
+1774 LGGSITKDITQTETT
-1789 ISESDMSAKVDETIK
+1789 IPDSDVAAKVDKTIE
-1804 ANEKRI
+1804 ASEKRI
-1810 AELGK
+1810 AELEK

-1941 AAMLSHF
+1941 TAVLSNF

-1976 VENGRIDYLFTK
+1976 VENGRIDYLFTE
-1988 SSMSANKYATGE
+1988 SSISVNKYATGE

-2050 KDFGIYMQNL
+2050 KDFGVYMQNL

-2097 KILDNMPTDT
+2097 KILDNMPADT

-2165 VDYSPLGFLKFLGMK
+2165 VDYSPIGFLKFLGMK

-2257 TPLVLGA
+2257 TPLILGA

-2344 FFQSIADGLPFISLA
+2344 FFQSIADSLPFISLA

-2442 LNKLITKLKQNS
+2442 LNKLVTKLKQNS
-2454 VYMKKSSEEKKAV
+2454 VYMKKSSEEKKTV

>member
-1 MDYYKNTST
+1 MDYYKNTSI

-77 FNKDSADKQTKDAE
+77 FNEDSADKQTKDAE

-106 GMSGIGKIFTNVL
+106 GMNGIEKLFGNLVGITTAI
-119 GVAAAVA
+119 G
-126 EGVASIPNDL
+126 EGILSIPNDL
-136 YHTFNYIHWQ
+136 YHTYNYIYWQ
-146 ITGDEDARKRTEED
+146 ITGDEEARKRTEED
-160 LGYASWLKEEFQTY
+160 LGYATYLKSGAQDY
-174 YNTYTNFNTSG
+174 YNTYTNFNTSD
-185 FGNVVYQVSNNIG
+185 FGNIVYQVTNNIG
-198 RMAPQIAAAI
+198 RMAPQIAAAVI
-208 ATGGSTLPATA
+208 TGGSSMPAIAT
-219 SKIISALGT
+219 KIISALGT

-380 EASQTSGT
+380 EASQTSGA

-414 MQKVQAELT
+414 MQKTQAELT

-448 SSETVEKI
+448 SSETVKKI

-522 TFEKQA
+522 TFEKRA

-631 LSEKNLSLLQEEI
+631 LSKKNLLLLQREI

-891 LKTDGLVKLGDIASK
+891 LKTDGSVKLGDIASK

-927 PEASATAM
+927 PETSATAM

-966 FVHELTHDIHQFN
+966 FVHELAHDTHQFN

-1026 KDLENEQITAAVR
+1026 KELENEQITAAVR

-1071 VYTMDLGEQIADKI
+1071 VYTMDLNEQIADKI

-1149 SPLLKQKFE
+1149 SPLLKEKFD

-1179 GDVNQ
+1179 GDVNSK
-1184 RIYKALNHNTQI
+1184 IYKAINPDTQI
-1196 KSSNDIKIV
+1196 SSPIDIKIV
-1205 KELTPFV
+1205 KELTPFI
-1212 VEYGKEFGMDIP
+1212 VEFGKEFGMEIP
-1224 NIPSDW
+1224 NTPDGW
-1230 QSIYNYAKS
+1230 QSLYDTAKS
-1239 LEGKTDLP
+1239 LEGKTDLA
-1247 DSDKRLLNV
+1247 DNDKRLLNV

-1269 HLASDKNLY
+1269 HLAETKNLY
-1278 INTAAVNKIENGTP
+1278 INTATINKIETGTP
-1292 REYEKLKKDVMGRGV
+1292 KEYEKLKKDVMGRGV
-1307 GKPRN
+1307 GKPAN
-1312 VSNTSSE
+1312 VSSTSSE

-1333 TITDDI
+1333 QITDDI

-1367 PVGMKHA
+1367 PVGMKHV
-1374 AALMRAGEGVYA
+1374 AALMKAGEGVYA
-1386 KYLEF
+1386 KYLEY
-1391 LSPTLYAQLQAKS
+1391 LSPTLYDQLVKKS
-1404 DAISAKKASQ
+1404 DVISAKKASQ
-1414 QQTVTE
+1414 QEAATADIARE
-1420 DVSRNQSGKSKNI
+1420 QSKKSKNV

-1446 STEEAKT
+1446 TPEEAKT
-1453 LYNAVNR
+1453 LYNAINR
-1460 TLSPAM
+1460 SLSPAT
-1466 QEALQETGKT
+1466 QEALDETGKT

-1482 KIYDVLGVTRKD
+1482 KIYEVLGVTRKD
-1494 LAPSTQKQQVKQ
+1494 LTPTKKKQATKPV
-1506 KQTVQET
+1506 VET
-1513 SVAPKQETKIDVV
+1513 KGKVETEPVAEPKQEVKAEPVV
-1526 KEPPVSP
+1526 K
-1533 SQETSVKTEQK
+1533 QETPV
-1544 PSIEQEQKI
+1544 KI
-1553 DTVKQEQKVETK
+1553 DTVEK
-1565 QDQKI
+1565 
-1570 ETVEQ
+1570 
-1575 VNENPTVKPTTPK
+1575 VNENPTVKPTTVK
-1588 EAETVNKTIYENN
+1588 EVETVNKTIYENN
-1601 TSEKVSGNVLND
+1601 TSENVDGNM
-1613 SLNSVLDESNYS
+1613 LNSGLDAVLDESNYS

-1631 VQFDKDSDSRHTIA
+1631 VQFDKNSDERHTIA
-1645 SVRVLNEVSPV
+1645 SVRVLNEVNPV

-1662 SNCNNNE
+1662 SNCDNND
-1669 VLLPHIEEL
+1669 VLLPHIKEL
-1678 RKASESGDGFKS
+1678 AKASESGDGFKS

-1738 ARDEMEPVTS
+1738 ARDEMEPITS

-1753 TKRMNLS
+1753 AKRMNLGN
-1760 DMTDEQIS
+1760 MTEEQIS

-1774 LGSSITKDITQTETA
+1774 LGGSITKDITQTETTVTD
-1789 ISESDMSAKVDETIK
+1789 SDVAAKVDKTIE
-1804 ANEKRI
+1804 ASEKRI
-1810 AELGK
+1810 AELEK

-1927 NTLLRGMDRATMAV
+1927 NTLLRGMDRATMAITAV
-1941 AAMLSHF
+1941 LSNF

-1976 VENGRIDYLFTK
+1976 VENGRIAYLFTE
-1988 SSMSANKYATGE
+1988 SSMTVNKYATGE

-2050 KDFGIYMQNL
+2050 KDFGVYMQNI

-2148 SMTQPFIKVSVN
+2148 SITQPFIKVSVN

-2190 LSNIEKAF
+2190 LSNFEKAF

-2213 TTLMGIGAILAA
+2213 TTLMGIGAVLAA

-2317 YIPSVIKNLA
+2317 YIPSVVKNLA

-2344 FFQSIADGLPFISLA
+2344 FFQSIADSLPFISLA
-2359 LPKKADPY
+2359 VPKKADPY

-2442 LNKLITKLKQNS
+2442 LNKLVTKLKQNS

>member
-10 EQLIRSM
+10 EQLIRSI

-27 LAGNAVL
+27 LAGNTIL
-34 GENYMNMLA
+34 GENYVNMLA

-77 FNKDSADKQTKDAE
+77 FNEDSADKQTKDAE

-106 GMSGIGKIFTNVL
+106 GMSGIEKVFGNLAGITTAI
-119 GVAAAVA
+119 G
-126 EGVASIPNDL
+126 EGILSVPNDL
-136 YHTFNYIHWQ
+136 YHTFNYIWWQ
-146 ITGDEDARKRTEED
+146 VTGDEEARKRTEED
-160 LGYASWLKEEFQTY
+160 LGYAAYIKSGAQDY
-174 YNTYTNFNTSG
+174 YNTYTNFNTSD
-185 FGNVVYQVSNNIG
+185 FGNVVYQVANNIG
-198 RMAPQIAAAI
+198 RMAPQIAAAVI
-208 ATGGSTLPATA
+208 TGGSTMSAAVAKT
-219 SKIISALGT
+219 ISVLGT

-253 AWEGKEGEIG
+253 EWEGKEGEIG

-297 DDVAV
+297 DDIAV
-302 KLFSNKIAQTMA
+302 KFFSNKIAQTMA

-340 IINQGTIGEV
+340 IIDQGTIGEV

-371 IMGGAYRLV
+371 IMGGAYRFV
-380 EASQTSGT
+380 EASQTSGA
-388 RTDLGGLSLPQYSVL
+388 RTELGGLSLPQYSVL

-414 MQKVQAELT
+414 MQKTQAELT

-434 ITLAETGSLEGKNI
+434 ITLAETGSLEGKDI
-448 SSETVEKI
+448 SSETMEKI

-467 EIAIKSAAA
+467 EIAVKSAAA
-476 LTRIYNQIGDKAFGK
+476 LTRIYNQIGDKAFGQ

-497 ESQQNK
+497 ESQENK
-503 ANAIKDFA
+503 ANAVKDFA

-548 ALSDNQRSIAAVLA
+548 ALSDNQRSIAAILA

-695 TPNLFTSL
+695 TPNIFTSL

-712 KTKGGGDTYD
+712 KTKGGGDIYD

-729 AEMLNMYDT
+729 AEMLNMYDN

-744 DTIEQMTVMA
+744 DTVEQMTVMA

-766 EQQQAAA
+766 EQQQASA

-807 NEANAERL
+807 NEANVERL

-843 SLQGADLSQAIN
+843 SLQGTDLSQAIN

-883 NAKELYNK
+883 NAKKLYDK
-891 LKTDGLVKLGDIASK
+891 LKTDGFVKLGDIASK

-918 RDTIVVAGY
+918 RDTTVVAGY
-927 PEASATAM
+927 PEVSATAI

-979 ATAYN
+979 ATNYN

-1002 NSGNVI
+1002 NSGNVV

-1021 EKVYT
+1021 ENVYT

-1039 AGRKLSEIPLTKENL
+1039 AGRELAEIPLTKENL

-1071 VYTMDLGEQIADKI
+1071 VYTMDLGEKIADKI

-1098 TGISGAMKF
+1098 TGISGAIKF

-1149 SPLLKQKFE
+1149 SPLLKEKFD

-1165 KRAVNEADDGNVGK
+1165 KRAVNEADDGNVGN
-1179 GDVNQ
+1179 GDVNSKV
-1184 RIYKALNHNTQI
+1184 YKAINPETQI
-1196 KSSNDIKIV
+1196 SSPTDIKIV
-1205 KELTPFV
+1205 KELTPFI
-1212 VEYGKEFGMDIP
+1212 VEFGKEFGMEIP
-1224 NIPSDW
+1224 NTPDGW
-1230 QSIYNYAKS
+1230 QSLYDNAKS
-1239 LEGKTDLP
+1239 LEGKTDL
-1247 DSDKRLLNV
+1247 SNNDKRLLNV

-1269 HLASDKNLY
+1269 HLAETKNLY
-1278 INTAAVNKIENGTP
+1278 INTATINKIETGTP
-1292 REYEKLKKDVMGRGV
+1292 TEYEKLKKDVMGRGV
-1307 GKPRN
+1307 GKPAN
-1312 VSNTSSE
+1312 VSSTSSE

-1333 TITDDI
+1333 QITDDI

-1367 PVGMKHA
+1367 PVGMKHV
-1374 AALMRAGEGVYA
+1374 AALMKAGEGVYA
-1386 KYLEF
+1386 KYLEY
-1391 LSPTLYAQLQAKS
+1391 LSPTLYDQLVKKS

-1414 QQTVTE
+1414 QEATTADIARE
-1420 DVSRNQSGKSKNI
+1420 QSKKSKNV
-1433 QVERINNLFNGTI
+1433 QVERINNLFNDTI
-1446 STEEAKT
+1446 TPEEART

-1460 TLSPAM
+1460 SLSPAM
-1466 QEALQETGKT
+1466 QEALDETGKT

-1482 KIYDVLGVTRKD
+1482 KIYEVLGVTRKD
-1494 LAPSTQKQQVKQ
+1494 LAPTKK
-1506 KQTVQET
+1506 KQTVKP
-1513 SVAPKQETKIDVV
+1513 VVETK
-1526 KEPPVSP
+1526 E
-1533 SQETSVKTEQK
+1533 EVKTE
-1544 PSIEQEQKI
+1544 PVVTQEVKTEPVVESKQEVKTEAPVKI
-1553 DTVKQEQKVETK
+1553 DTVEK
-1565 QDQKI
+1565 
-1570 ETVEQ
+1570 
-1575 VNENPTVKPTTPK
+1575 VNENPTVKPTTTEEVK
-1588 EAETVNKTIYENN
+1588 TVNKTIYENN
-1601 TSEKVSGNVLND
+1601 TSEKVDGNI
-1613 SLNSVLDESNYS
+1613 LNSGLDAVLDESNYT

-1631 VQFDKDSDSRHTIA
+1631 VQFDKESDARHTIA
-1645 SVRVLNEVSPV
+1645 SVRVLNEINPV

-1662 SNCNNNE
+1662 SNCDNNE
-1669 VLLPHIEEL
+1669 VLLPHIKEL
-1678 RKASESGDGFKS
+1678 AKASESGDVFKS

-1738 ARDEMEPVTS
+1738 ARDEMEPVTT

-1760 DMTDEQIS
+1760 NVTEEQIS

-1774 LGSSITKDITQTETA
+1774 LGGSISKDITQTETTV
-1789 ISESDMSAKVDETIK
+1789 SESDVTAKVDKTIE
-1804 ANEKRI
+1804 ASEKRI
-1810 AELGK
+1810 AELEK
-1815 IKPETAIEQKAIED
+1815 IKPETAIEQKAIEN

-1941 AAMLSHF
+1941 TAILSNF

-1963 ISKGVSDFFEKNL
+1963 VSKGVQDFFEKNL
-1976 VENGRIDYLFTK
+1976 VENGRIDYLFTE
-1988 SSMSANKYATGE
+1988 SSITVNKYATGE

-2010 IQRKASIELTFGDKG
+2010 IQRKASIEMTFGDKG

-2050 KDFGIYMQNL
+2050 KDFGVYMQNL

-2090 HTDENIK
+2090 RTDENIK

-2236 YGAVIRIGD
+2236 YGAVINIGD
-2245 MKIKI
+2245 IKIKI

-2344 FFQSIADGLPFISLA
+2344 FFQSIADSLPFISLA

-2389 VKIKYDKQSGVE
+2389 VKIKYDKQSDVE
-2401 KFYKKE
+2401 KVYKKE
-2407 NVTLSAPSREITID
+2407 NVTLSAPKREISID

-2454 VYMKKSSEEKKAV
+2454 SYMKKSSEEKKAV

-2489 KT
+2489 

>member
-27 LAGNAVL
+27 LAGNTIL
-34 GENYMNMLA
+34 GENYLNMLA

-77 FNKDSADKQTKDAE
+77 FNEDTADKQTKESE

-106 GMSGIGKIFTNVL
+106 GMSGIGKIFTNIL
-119 GVAAAVA
+119 GVTAAIA

-136 YHTFNYIHWQ
+136 YHTFNYIQWQ

-160 LGYASWLKEEFQTY
+160 LGYASWLKEGYQTY

-185 FGNVVYQVSNNIG
+185 FGNVVYQVANNIG
-198 RMAPQIAAAI
+198 RMAPQIAAAVI
-208 ATGGSTLPATA
+208 TGGSTMPATA
-219 SKIISALGT
+219 AKAISVLGT

-253 AWEGKEGEIG
+253 EWEGKEGEVG

-285 AGKFIKFGIVDP
+285 AGKFIKFGVVDP

-302 KLFSNKIAQTMA
+302 KLFSNKIAQSIA
-314 SWALDAVGEGLEEV
+314 SWGLDAIGEGLEEV

-340 IINQGTIGEV
+340 IIDKGNIGDV
-350 LSSPNFGD
+350 LSSPDFND

-380 EASQTSGT
+380 EASQTSGA
-388 RTDLGGLSLPQYSVL
+388 RTELGGLSLPQYSVL

-414 MQKVQAELT
+414 MQKTQAKLT
-423 AAGVDLTEAEM
+423 AAGIDLTEAEM
-434 ITLAETGSLEGKNI
+434 ITLAEKGSVEGKTI
-448 SSETVEKI
+448 SSETVGEI
-456 TNAYESDIENE
+456 TKAYESDIKNE
-467 EIAIKSAAA
+467 DIAVKSAAA

-548 ALSDNQRSIAAVLA
+548 ALSDNQRSISAVLA

-567 AIFGTVVDANT
+567 AIFGKVVDANT

-631 LSEKNLSLLQEEI
+631 LSEKNLSLLQQEI

-695 TPNLFTSL
+695 TPNIFTSL

-729 AEMLNMYDT
+729 AEMLNMYDN

-744 DTIEQMTVMA
+744 DTVEQMTVMA

-766 EQQQAAA
+766 EQQQASA

-782 TVPVKKSVQQALK
+782 TVPVKKSVQQVLK

-815 KGLCKSNNFNELNL
+815 KGLCKSDNFNELNL

-843 SLQGADLSQAIN
+843 SLQGTDLSQAIN

-864 TINPGTGILIFNTS
+864 TINPGTGLLIFNTS

-883 NAKELYNK
+883 NAKKLYDE
-891 LKTDGLVKLGDIASK
+891 LKTNGSVKLGDIASK

-927 PEASATAM
+927 PEVSATAM

-940 ISNQIRIAPNKLK
+940 ITNQIRIAPNRLK

-1002 NSGNVI
+1002 NSGNVV

-1026 KDLENEQITAAVR
+1026 KSLENEQITAAVR

-1071 VYTMDLGEQIADKI
+1071 VYTMDLDEQLADKI

-1098 TGISGAMKF
+1098 TGISGAVKF

-1121 GLIAKETP
+1121 GLIATETP

-1149 SPLLKQKFE
+1149 SPLLKEKFD

-1165 KRAVNEADDGNVGK
+1165 KRAVNEADDGNVGN
-1179 GDVNQ
+1179 GDVNSKV
-1184 RIYKALNHNTQI
+1184 YKAINPETQI
-1196 KSSNDIKIV
+1196 SSPTDIKIV
-1205 KELTPFV
+1205 KELTPFI
-1212 VEYGKEFGMDIP
+1212 VEFGKEFGMEIP
-1224 NIPSDW
+1224 NTPNGW
-1230 QSIYNYAKS
+1230 QSLYDTAKS
-1239 LEGKTDLP
+1239 LEGKTDLA
-1247 DSDKRLLNV
+1247 DNDKRLLNV

-1269 HLASDKNLY
+1269 HLAETKNLY
-1278 INTAAVNKIENGTP
+1278 INTATINKIETGTP
-1292 REYEKLKKDVMGRGV
+1292 KEYEKLKKDVMGRGV
-1307 GKPRN
+1307 GKPAN
-1312 VSNTSSE
+1312 VSSTSSE

-1333 TITDDI
+1333 QITDDI

-1367 PVGMKHA
+1367 PAGMKHV
-1374 AALMRAGEGVYA
+1374 AALMKAGEGVYA
-1386 KYLEF
+1386 KYLEY
-1391 LSPTLYAQLQAKS
+1391 LSPTLYDQLVKKS
-1404 DAISAKKASQ
+1404 DVISAKKASQ
-1414 QQTVTE
+1414 QEATTADIARE
-1420 DVSRNQSGKSKNI
+1420 QSKKSKNV
-1433 QVERINNLFNGTI
+1433 QVERINNLFNDTI
-1446 STEEAKT
+1446 TPEEART

-1460 TLSPAM
+1460 SLSPAM
-1466 QEALQETGKT
+1466 QEALDETGKT

-1482 KIYDVLGVTRKD
+1482 KIYEVLGVTRKD
-1494 LAPSTQKQQVKQ
+1494 LAPAKK
-1506 KQTVQET
+1506 KQTAKPV
-1513 SVAPKQETKIDVV
+1513 VETK
-1526 KEPPVSP
+1526 E
-1533 SQETSVKTEQK
+1533 EVKTEPIVK
-1544 PSIEQEQKI
+1544 QEVKTEPVVESKQEVKKEPVVKQEAPVKI
-1553 DTVKQEQKVETK
+1553 DTVEK
-1565 QDQKI
+1565 
-1570 ETVEQ
+1570 
-1575 VNENPTVKPTTPK
+1575 VNENPTVKPTTTEEVK
-1588 EAETVNKTIYENN
+1588 TVNKTIYENN
-1601 TSEKVSGNVLND
+1601 TSENVDGNI
-1613 SLNSVLDESNYS
+1613 LNSGLDAVLDESNYT

-1631 VQFDKDSDSRHTIA
+1631 VQFDKESGSRHTIA
-1645 SVRVLNEVSPV
+1645 SVRVLNEINPV

-1662 SNCNNNE
+1662 SNCDNNG
-1669 VLLPHIEEL
+1669 VLLPHIKEL
-1678 RKASESGDGFKS
+1678 AKASESGDGFKS

-1748 QLEDS
+1748 QLEGS

-1760 DMTDEQIS
+1760 NMTEEQIS

-1774 LGSSITKDITQTETA
+1774 LGGSITKDITQTETT
-1789 ISESDMSAKVDETIK
+1789 IPDSDVAAKVDKTIE
-1804 ANEKRI
+1804 ASEKRI
-1810 AELGK
+1810 AELEK

-1829 EIELRK
+1829 EINLRK

-1840 LKNKEYSKAMNYEY
+1840 LEKKEYSKAMNYEY

-1941 AAMLSHF
+1941 TAVLSNF

-1963 ISKGVSDFFEKNL
+1963 VSKGVQDFFEKNL
-1976 VENGRIDYLFTK
+1976 VENGRIDYLFTE
-1988 SSMSANKYATGE
+1988 SSITVNKYATGE

-2010 IQRKASIELTFGDKG
+2010 IQRKASIEMTFGDKG

-2050 KDFGIYMQNL
+2050 KDFGVYMQNL

-2090 HTDENIK
+2090 HTDENVK

-2344 FFQSIADGLPFISLA
+2344 FFQSIADSLPFISLA

-2442 LNKLITKLKQNS
+2442 LNKLVAKLKQNS
-2454 VYMKKSSEEKKAV
+2454 SYMKKSSEEKKAV

-2489 KT
+2489 

>member
-51 TSAFDKNSVY
+51 TSGFDKNSVY

-77 FNKDSADKQTKDAE
+77 FNEDSADKQTKDAE

-160 LGYASWLKEEFQTY
+160 LGYASWLKEGFQTY

-371 IMGGAYRLV
+371 IMGGAYRLA
-380 EASQTSGT
+380 EASQTSGA

-414 MQKVQAELT
+414 MQKTQAKLT
-423 AAGVDLTEAEM
+423 AAGIDLTEAEM
-434 ITLAETGSLEGKNI
+434 ITLAEKGSLEGKTI
-448 SSETVEKI
+448 SSETVGEI
-456 TNAYESDIENE
+456 TKAYESDVKNE

-807 NEANAERL
+807 NEANVERL

-843 SLQGADLSQAIN
+843 SLQGTDLSQAIN

-891 LKTDGLVKLGDIASK
+891 LKTDGSVKLGDIASK

-1071 VYTMDLGEQIADKI
+1071 VYTMDLDEQIADKI

-1149 SPLLKQKFE
+1149 SPLLKEKFD

-1179 GDVNQ
+1179 GDVNSK
-1184 RIYKALNHNTQI
+1184 IYKAINPDTQI
-1196 KSSNDIKIV
+1196 SSPTDIKIV
-1205 KELTPFV
+1205 KELTPFI
-1212 VEYGKEFGMDIP
+1212 VEFGKEFGMEIP
-1224 NIPSDW
+1224 NTPDGW
-1230 QSIYNYAKS
+1230 QSLYDTAKS
-1239 LEGKTDLP
+1239 LEGKTDLA
-1247 DSDKRLLNV
+1247 DNDKRLLNV

-1269 HLASDKNLY
+1269 HLAETKNLY
-1278 INTAAVNKIENGTP
+1278 INTATINKIETGTP
-1292 REYEKLKKDVMGRGV
+1292 KEYEKLKKDVMGRGV
-1307 GKPRN
+1307 GKPAN
-1312 VSNTSSE
+1312 VSSTSSE

-1333 TITDDI
+1333 QITDDI

-1367 PVGMKHA
+1367 PVGMKHV
-1374 AALMRAGEGVYA
+1374 AALMKAGEGVYA
-1386 KYLEF
+1386 KYLEY
-1391 LSPTLYAQLQAKS
+1391 LSPTLYDQLVKKS
-1404 DAISAKKASQ
+1404 DVISAKKASQ
-1414 QQTVTE
+1414 QEAATADIARE
-1420 DVSRNQSGKSKNI
+1420 QSKKSKNV

-1446 STEEAKT
+1446 TPEEAKT
-1453 LYNAVNR
+1453 LYNAINR
-1460 TLSPAM
+1460 SLSPAT
-1466 QEALQETGKT
+1466 QEALDETGKT

-1482 KIYDVLGVTRKD
+1482 KIYEVLGVTRKD
-1494 LAPSTQKQQVKQ
+1494 LTPTKKKQATKPV
-1506 KQTVQET
+1506 VET
-1513 SVAPKQETKIDVV
+1513 KEEVETEPVAEPKQEVKAEPVV
-1526 KEPPVSP
+1526 K
-1533 SQETSVKTEQK
+1533 QETPV
-1544 PSIEQEQKI
+1544 KI
-1553 DTVKQEQKVETK
+1553 DTVEK
-1565 QDQKI
+1565 
-1570 ETVEQ
+1570 
-1575 VNENPTVKPTTPK
+1575 VNENPTVKPTTVK
-1588 EAETVNKTIYENN
+1588 EVETVNKTIYENN
-1601 TSEKVSGNVLND
+1601 TSENVDGNM
-1613 SLNSVLDESNYS
+1613 LNSGLDAVLDESNYS

-1631 VQFDKDSDSRHTIA
+1631 VQFDKNSDERHTIA
-1645 SVRVLNEVSPV
+1645 SVRVLNEMNPV

-1662 SNCNNNE
+1662 SNCDNND
-1669 VLLPHIEEL
+1669 VLLPHIKEL
-1678 RKASESGDGFKS
+1678 AKASESGDGFKS

-1738 ARDEMEPVTS
+1738 ARDEMEPITS

-1753 TKRMNLS
+1753 TKRMNLGN
-1760 DMTDEQIS
+1760 MTEEQIS

-1774 LGSSITKDITQTETA
+1774 LGGSITKDITQTETTVA
-1789 ISESDMSAKVDETIK
+1789 DSDVAAKVDKTIE
-1804 ANEKRI
+1804 ASEKRI
-1810 AELGK
+1810 AELEK

-1941 AAMLSHF
+1941 TAVLSNF

-1976 VENGRIDYLFTK
+1976 VENGRIAYLFTE
-1988 SSMSANKYATGE
+1988 SSMTVNKYATGE

-2344 FFQSIADGLPFISLA
+2344 FFQSIADSLPFISLA

-2442 LNKLITKLKQNS
+2442 LNKLVTKLKQNS

>member
-27 LAGNAVL
+27 LAGNTVL

-51 TSAFDKNSVY
+51 TSTFDKNSVY

-77 FNKDSADKQTKDAE
+77 FNEDSADKQTKDAE

-106 GMSGIGKIFTNVL
+106 GMSGIGKFFTNVL
-119 GVAAAVA
+119 GVAAAVV

-160 LGYASWLKEEFQTY
+160 LGYASWLKEEYQTY

-208 ATGGSTLPATA
+208 VTGGSTMPATA

-253 AWEGKEGEIG
+253 EWEGKDGEVG
-263 RWQVGAYV
+263 RAQVGAYV
-271 GGVLATEIISESAF
+271 GGVLLTELISESAF

-340 IINQGTIGEV
+340 IIDKGNIGDV
-350 LSSPNFGD
+350 LSSPDLND

-371 IMGGAYRLV
+371 IMGGAYRLA
-380 EASQTSGT
+380 EASQTSGA

-414 MQKVQAELT
+414 MQKTQAKLT
-423 AAGVDLTEAEM
+423 AAGIDLTEAEM
-434 ITLAETGSLEGKNI
+434 ITLAEKGSLEGKTI
-448 SSETVEKI
+448 SSETIGEI
-456 TNAYESDIENE
+456 TKAYESDIKNE
-467 EIAIKSAAA
+467 DIAVKSAAA

-567 AIFGTVVDANT
+567 AIFGKVVDANT

-631 LSEKNLSLLQEEI
+631 LSEKNLSLLQQEI

-729 AEMLNMYDT
+729 AEMLNMYDA

-883 NAKELYNK
+883 NAKKLYDK
-891 LKTDGLVKLGDIASK
+891 LKTDGSVKLGDIASK

-927 PEASATAM
+927 PEVSATAT

-1002 NSGNVI
+1002 NSGNVV

-1026 KDLENEQITAAVR
+1026 RILENEQITAAVR
-1039 AGRKLSEIPLTKENL
+1039 AGRKLSEISLTKENL

-1059 GFKQVFQLVSGC
+1059 GFKQVFILVSGC
-1071 VYTMDLGEQIADKI
+1071 VYTMDLNEQIADKI
-1085 AMSKDCFVAYKVP
+1085 ATSKDCFVAYKVP

-1136 QKYLGDVNKSDVT
+1136 QKYLGGINKNDVT
-1149 SPLLKQKFE
+1149 SPLLKEKFD

-1165 KRAVNEADDGNVGK
+1165 KRAVNEADDGNVGN
-1179 GDVNQ
+1179 GDVNSKV
-1184 RIYKALNHNTQI
+1184 YKAINPETQI
-1196 KSSNDIKIV
+1196 SSPTDIKIV
-1205 KELTPFV
+1205 KELTPFI
-1212 VEYGKEFGMDIP
+1212 VEFGKEFGMEIP
-1224 NIPSDW
+1224 NTPDGW
-1230 QSIYNYAKS
+1230 QSLYDNAKS
-1239 LEGKTDLP
+1239 LEGKTDL
-1247 DSDKRLLNV
+1247 SNNDKRLLNV

-1269 HLASDKNLY
+1269 HLAETKNLY
-1278 INTAAVNKIENGTP
+1278 INTATINKIETGTP
-1292 REYEKLKKDVMGRGV
+1292 KEYEKLKKDVIGRGV
-1307 GKPRN
+1307 GKPSN
-1312 VSNTSSE
+1312 VSSTSSE

-1333 TITDDI
+1333 QITDDI

-1367 PVGMKHA
+1367 PVGMKHV
-1374 AALMRAGEGVYA
+1374 AALMKAGEGVYA
-1386 KYLEF
+1386 KYLEY
-1391 LSPTLYAQLQAKS
+1391 LSPTLYDQLVKKS
-1404 DAISAKKASQ
+1404 DVISAKKASQ
-1414 QQTVTE
+1414 QEAITADIARE
-1420 DVSRNQSGKSKNI
+1420 QSKKSKNV
-1433 QVERINNLFNGTI
+1433 QVERINNLFNDTI
-1446 STEEAKT
+1446 TPEEAKT

-1460 TLSPAM
+1460 SLSPAM
-1466 QEALQETGKT
+1466 QEALDETGKT

-1482 KIYDVLGVTRKD
+1482 KIYEVLGVTRKD
-1494 LAPSTQKQQVKQ
+1494 LTPTKKKQATKPVVETKEEVKTEPVVKQ
-1506 KQTVQET
+1506 EVKTETVTE
-1513 SVAPKQETKIDVV
+1513 PKQE
-1526 KEPPVSP
+1526 
-1533 SQETSVKTEQK
+1533 VKTEPVVK
-1544 PSIEQEQKI
+1544 QEAPVKI
-1553 DTVKQEQKVETK
+1553 DTVKK
-1565 QDQKI
+1565 
-1570 ETVEQ
+1570 
-1575 VNENPTVKPTTPK
+1575 VNENPTVKPTTVK
-1588 EAETVNKTIYENN
+1588 EVETVNKTIYENN
-1601 TSEKVSGNVLND
+1601 TSENVDGNI
-1613 SLNSVLDESNYS
+1613 LNSGLDAVLDESNYS

-1631 VQFDKDSDSRHTIA
+1631 VQFDKNSDERHTIA
-1645 SVRVLNEVSPV
+1645 SVRVLNEMNPV

-1662 SNCNNNE
+1662 SNCDNND
-1669 VLLPHIEEL
+1669 VLLPHIKEL
-1678 RKASESGDGFKS
+1678 AKASESGDGFKS

-1738 ARDEMEPVTS
+1738 ARDEMEPITS

-1760 DMTDEQIS
+1760 NMTDEQIS

-1774 LGSSITKDITQTETA
+1774 LGGSITRDVAQTETA
-1789 ISESDMSAKVDETIK
+1789 VSDSDVAAKVDKTIE
-1804 ANEKRI
+1804 ASEKRI
-1810 AELGK
+1810 AELEK

-1941 AAMLSHF
+1941 TAVLSNF

-1976 VENGRIDYLFTK
+1976 VENGRIDYLFTE
-1988 SSMSANKYATGE
+1988 SSISVNKYATGE

-2050 KDFGIYMQNL
+2050 KDFGVYMQNL

-2090 HTDENIK
+2090 RTDENIK

-2160 SLITA
+2160 SLVTA

-2213 TTLMGIGAILAA
+2213 TTLMGIGAVLAA

-2257 TPLVLGA
+2257 TPLILGA

-2344 FFQSIADGLPFISLA
+2344 FFQSIADSLPFISLA

-2389 VKIKYDKQSGVE
+2389 VKIKYDKQSDVE

-2442 LNKLITKLKQNS
+2442 LNKLVTKLKQNS
-2454 VYMKKSSEEKKAV
+2454 VYMKKSSEEKKTV

>member
-27 LAGNAVL
+27 LAGNTVL
-34 GENYMNMLA
+34 GENYVNMLA
-43 KLKQDNID
+43 KLKQDNIN
-51 TSAFDKNSVY
+51 TSDFDKNSVY

-77 FNKDSADKQTKDAE
+77 FNEDSVDKQTKDAE

-106 GMSGIGKIFTNVL
+106 GMSGIGKVFGNLVGIVTAI
-119 GVAAAVA
+119 G
-126 EGVASIPNDL
+126 EGVLSIPNDL

-146 ITGDEDARKRTEED
+146 ITGDEEARKRTEED
-160 LGYASWLKEEFQTY
+160 LGYAAYIKSGAQDY
-174 YNTYTNFNTSG
+174 YNTYTNFNTSD
-185 FGNVVYQVSNNIG
+185 FGNIVYQVANNIG
-198 RMAPQIAAAI
+198 RMAPQIVAAI
-208 ATGGSTLPATA
+208 ITGGTSLSVTA
-219 SKIISALGT
+219 ANIISALGT
-228 TTYMATIPGT
+228 ATYMATIPGA

-253 AWEGKEGEIG
+253 EWEGKDGEVG

-302 KLFSNKIAQTMA
+302 KLFSNKMAQTMA
-314 SWALDAVGEGLEEV
+314 SWALDAVGEGLEEM

-340 IINQGTIGEV
+340 IIDKGSIGDV
-350 LSSPNFGD
+350 LTSPDFNN

-371 IMGGAYRLV
+371 IMGGAYRLF
-380 EASQTSGT
+380 EASKTSDA
-388 RTDLGGLSLPQYSVL
+388 RAELGGLSLPQYSVL
-403 NKSLSDVKISE
+403 NKSLSNVKISE
-414 MQKVQAELT
+414 MQKTQAELT

-434 ITLAETGSLEGKNI
+434 ITLAETGSLDGKNI
-448 SSETVEKI
+448 SSETVKKI
-456 TNAYESDIENE
+456 TRAYESDIKNE
-467 EIAIKSAAA
+467 EIAVKSAAA
-476 LTRIYNQIGDKAFGK
+476 LTKIYNQIGDKAFGK

-503 ANAIKDFA
+503 ANAVKDFA

-744 DTIEQMTVMA
+744 DTVEQMTVMA

-766 EQQQAAA
+766 KQQQAAA

-807 NEANAERL
+807 NEANVERL

-843 SLQGADLSQAIN
+843 SLKGTDLSQAIN

-864 TINPGTGILIFNTS
+864 TINPGTGMLIFNTS

-883 NAKELYNK
+883 NAKKLYDK
-891 LKTDGLVKLGDIASK
+891 LKTDGSVKLEDVASK
-906 ELFDMVDNPDKL
+906 ELFDMVDDPDRL
-918 RDTIVVAGY
+918 RNTII
-927 PEASATAM
+927 ASEHPISKNAM
-935 GEYDP
+935 GEYDT
-940 ISNQIRIAPNKLK
+940 IANRIRINPDRLK
-953 SWQLFESYVFENI
+953 SWELFEAFTFENV
-966 FVHELTHDIHQFN
+966 FVHELIHDIHRFN
-979 ATAYN
+979 AVLYN
-984 ANGILKSFIL
+984 ASGILESFIAWNN
-994 RSNKYFDY
+994 RYFDY
-1002 NSGNVI
+1002 NKESVVY
-1008 DFTKKVAKRLSEN
+1008 FTKKVAKVLSEN

-1026 KDLENEQITAAVR
+1026 RNLDNEQIQVAIR
-1039 AGRKLSEIPLTKENL
+1039 AERKLSEIPLIKENL
-1054 DISKV
+1054 DISTV
-1059 GFKQVFQLVSGC
+1059 GFKQVFKHVSGC
-1071 VYTMDLGEQIADKI
+1071 VYKMDLPEQLANKI
-1085 AMSKDCFVAYKVP
+1085 ATSKDCFVAYKVS
-1098 TGISGAMKF
+1098 TGISGATKY

-1121 GLIAKETP
+1121 GYAVTETP

-1149 SPLLKQKFE
+1149 SPLLKEKFD

-1165 KRAVNEADDGNVGK
+1165 KRAVNEADDGNVGN
-1179 GDVNQ
+1179 GDVNSKV
-1184 RIYKALNHNTQI
+1184 YKAINPETQI
-1196 KSSNDIKIV
+1196 SSPTDIKIV
-1205 KELTPFV
+1205 KELTPFI
-1212 VEYGKEFGMDIP
+1212 VEFGKEFGMEIP
-1224 NIPSDW
+1224 NTPDRW
-1230 QSIYNYAKS
+1230 QSLYDTAKS
-1239 LEGKTDLP
+1239 LEGKTDLA
-1247 DSDKRLLNV
+1247 DNDKRLLNV

-1269 HLASDKNLY
+1269 HLAETKNLY
-1278 INTAAVNKIENGTP
+1278 INTAIINKIETGTP
-1292 REYEKLKKDVMGRGV
+1292 KEYEKLKKDVMGRGV
-1307 GKPRN
+1307 GKPAN
-1312 VSNTSSE
+1312 VSSTSSE

-1333 TITDDI
+1333 QITDDI

-1367 PVGMKHA
+1367 PTGMKHV
-1374 AALMRAGEGVYA
+1374 AALMKAGEGVYA
-1386 KYLEF
+1386 KYLEY
-1391 LSPTLYAQLQAKS
+1391 LSPTLYDQLVKKS

-1414 QQTVTE
+1414 QEAATADIARE
-1420 DVSRNQSGKSKNI
+1420 QSKKSKNV
-1433 QVERINNLFNGTI
+1433 QVERINNLFNDTI
-1446 STEEAKT
+1446 TPEEART

-1460 TLSPAM
+1460 SLSPAM
-1466 QEALQETGKT
+1466 QEALDETGKT

-1482 KIYDVLGVTRKD
+1482 KIYEVLGVKRKD
-1494 LAPSTQKQQVKQ
+1494 LTPTKKKQATKPVVETKEEVKTEPIVKQ
-1506 KQTVQET
+1506 EVKTEPVVE
-1513 SVAPKQETKIDVV
+1513 PKQE
-1526 KEPPVSP
+1526 
-1533 SQETSVKTEQK
+1533 VKTEPIVETKQEEVKTEPVVK
-1544 PSIEQEQKI
+1544 PEPKQEAPVKI
-1553 DTVKQEQKVETK
+1553 DTVEKVNK
-1565 QDQKI
+1565 
-1570 ETVEQ
+1570 
-1575 VNENPTVKPTTPK
+1575 NPTVKPTTVK
-1588 EAETVNKTIYENN
+1588 EAETINKTIYENN
-1601 TSEKVSGNVLND
+1601 TSENVDGNI
-1613 SLNSVLDESNYS
+1613 LNSGLDAVLDESNYS

-1631 VQFDKDSDSRHTIA
+1631 VQFDKNSDERHTIA
-1645 SVRVLNEVSPV
+1645 SVRVLNEMNPV

-1662 SNCNNNE
+1662 SNCDNND
-1669 VLLPHIEEL
+1669 VLLPHIKEL
-1678 RKASESGDGFKS
+1678 AKASESGDGFKS

-1753 TKRMNLS
+1753 AKRMNLS
-1760 DMTDEQIS
+1760 NMTEEQMS
-1768 DLTYDI
+1768 GLTYDI
-1774 LGSSITKDITQTETA
+1774 LGGSITKDVTQTETA
-1789 ISESDMSAKVDETIK
+1789 VSDSDVAAKVDKTIE
-1804 ANEKRI
+1804 ASEKRI
-1810 AELGK
+1810 AELEK

-1941 AAMLSHF
+1941 TAVLSNF

-1963 ISKGVSDFFEKNL
+1963 ISKGVQDFFEKNL
-1976 VENGRIDYLFTK
+1976 VENGRINYLFTE
-1988 SSMSANKYATGE
+1988 SSMTVNKYATGE

-2010 IQRKASIELTFGDKG
+2010 IQRKASIEMTFGDKG

-2050 KDFGIYMQNL
+2050 KDFGVYMQNL

-2190 LSNIEKAF
+2190 LSNVEKAF

-2236 YGAVIRIGD
+2236 YGAVINIGD

-2297 EYNESVTDYLSS
+2297 EYNESVTDYLSN

-2317 YIPSVIKNLA
+2317 YIPSVIKNFA
-2327 KVIDNNKSQ
+2327 KIIDNNKSQ

-2374 YGVPFIGAFLNSFSP
+2374 YGVPFIGALLNSFSP
-2389 VKIKYDKQSGVE
+2389 VKIKYDKQSDVE

-2442 LNKLITKLKQNS
+2442 LNKLVTKLKQNS

>member
-27 LAGNAVL
+27 LAGNTVL
-34 GENYMNMLA
+34 GENYVNMLA

-77 FNKDSADKQTKDAE
+77 FNEDSADKQTKDAE

-106 GMSGIGKIFTNVL
+106 GMSGIGKVFTNVL

-160 LGYASWLKEEFQTY
+160 LGYASWLKEGYQTY

-185 FGNVVYQVSNNIG
+185 FGNVVYQVANNIG
-198 RMAPQIAAAI
+198 RMAPQIAAAVV
-208 ATGGSTLPATA
+208 TGGSTMPATVA
-219 SKIISALGT
+219 KTVSVLGT

-253 AWEGKEGEIG
+253 EWEGKDGEIG
-263 RWQVGAYV
+263 RYQVGAYV
-271 GGVLATEIISESAF
+271 GGVLATELISESAF

-302 KLFSNKIAQTMA
+302 KLFSNKIAQSIA
-314 SWALDAVGEGLEEV
+314 SWGLDAVGEGLEEV

-340 IINQGTIGEV
+340 IINKGNIGDV
-350 LSSPNFGD
+350 VSSLDFNN

-371 IMGGAYRLV
+371 IMGGAYRIA
-380 EASQTSGT
+380 EAVQTSGA
-388 RTDLGGLSLPQYSVL
+388 RTELGGLSLPQYSVL

-414 MQKVQAELT
+414 MQKTQAKLT
-423 AAGVDLTEAEM
+423 AAGIDLTEAEM
-434 ITLAETGSLEGKNI
+434 MTLAEKGSLEGKSI
-448 SSETVEKI
+448 SSETIGEI
-456 TNAYESDIENE
+456 TKAYESDIKNE
-467 EIAIKSAAA
+467 EIAVKSAAA
-476 LTRIYNQIGDKAFGK
+476 LTRIYNQIGDKAFGQ

-511 NRGKYVIEAKN
+511 NRGKFVVEANN
-522 TFEKQA
+522 TFEKRA

-562 AHGKT
+562 AHGKK

-578 GGDTR
+578 GGATR

-617 EELVHTLQMDNEGV
+617 EELVHTLQMDNESV
-631 LSEKNLSLLQEEI
+631 LSEKNLSLLQQEI

-680 LLIHDRYTIALAFNF
+680 LLMHDRYTIALAFNF
-695 TPNLFTSL
+695 TPNLFSSL
-703 HRWISNKFK
+703 HRWISTKFK

-738 VNAVNS
+738 VNAVNA

-766 EQQQAAA
+766 DQQQAAA

-782 TVPVKKSVQQALK
+782 TVPVKKSVQQLLK
-795 ETFYNDFASNNI
+795 ETFYNDFATNNI
-807 NEANAERL
+807 NEANAGRL
-815 KGLCKSNNFNELNL
+815 KALCESNNFNELNL

-891 LKTDGLVKLGDIASK
+891 LKTDGYVKLGDIASK
-906 ELFDMVDNPDKL
+906 DLFDMVDDPDKL
-918 RDTIVVAGY
+918 RDTTVVVTYPVVSKTAAG
-927 PEASATAM
+927 EF
-935 GEYDP
+935 DP
-940 ISNQIRIAPNKLK
+940 VSNQIRIAPNRLK
-953 SWQLFESYVFENI
+953 NLQLFESYTFENV

-979 ATAYN
+979 VTNYN
-984 ANGILKSFIL
+984 ASGILKSFML

-1002 NSGNVI
+1002 NSGNVV

-1021 EKVYT
+1021 ENVYT

-1039 AGRKLSEIPLTKENL
+1039 AGRKLAEIPLTKENL

-1071 VYTMDLGEQIADKI
+1071 VYTMDLGEKIADKI
-1085 AMSKDCFVAYKVP
+1085 AMSKDCFVAYKVR
-1098 TGISGAMKF
+1098 TGISGATKF

-1121 GLIAKETP
+1121 GLIATETP

-1136 QKYLGDVNKSDVT
+1136 QKYLGNVNKSDVT
-1149 SPLLKQKFE
+1149 SPLLKEKFD

-1165 KRAVNEADDGNVGK
+1165 KRAVNEADDGNVGN
-1179 GDVNQ
+1179 GDVNSQ
-1184 RIYKALNHNTQI
+1184 VYKAINSDTQI
-1196 KSSNDIKIV
+1196 SSSADIKIV
-1205 KELTPFV
+1205 KELTPFI
-1212 VEYGKEFGMDIP
+1212 VEFGKEFGMDISNTP
-1224 NIPSDW
+1224 GGW
-1230 QSIYNYAKS
+1230 QSIYDTAKS
-1239 LEGKTDLP
+1239 LEGKTDL
-1247 DSDKRLLNV
+1247 SNNDKRLLNA

-1269 HLASDKNLY
+1269 HLAETKNLY
-1278 INTAAVNKIENGTP
+1278 INTATINKIENGTP
-1292 REYEKLKKDVMGRGV
+1292 AEYEKLKKDIMGRGV
-1307 GKPRN
+1307 GKPSN
-1312 VSNTSSE
+1312 VSSTSSE
-1319 HFANVDTSSYSIED
+1319 HFANVDTSSYSIEEQ
-1333 TITDDI
+1333 ITDDI
-1339 PKRYLEAVEGK
+1339 PKRYLDAVEGK

-1367 PVGMKHA
+1367 PAGMKHV
-1374 AALMRAGEGVYA
+1374 AALMQAGEGVYA
-1386 KYLEF
+1386 KYLEY
-1391 LSPTLYAQLQAKS
+1391 LSPTLYDQLVKKS

-1414 QQTVTE
+1414 QEATTADIARE
-1420 DVSRNQSGKSKNI
+1420 QSKKSKNI
-1433 QVERINNLFNGTI
+1433 QVERINNLFNDTI
-1446 STEEAKT
+1446 TLEEAKT

-1460 TLSPAM
+1460 SLSPAM
-1466 QEALQETGKT
+1466 QEALDETGKT

-1482 KIYDVLGVTRKD
+1482 KIYEVLGVTRKD
-1494 LAPSTQKQQVKQ
+1494 LTPIKKKQEVKQ
-1506 KQTVQET
+1506 PTESVVETKKEVKTEPVVKQEVKTEPVVE
-1513 SVAPKQETKIDVV
+1513 PKQE
-1526 KEPPVSP
+1526 
-1533 SQETSVKTEQK
+1533 VKTEPK
-1544 PSIEQEQKI
+1544 QEAPAKV
-1553 DTVKQEQKVETK
+1553 DTVEK
-1565 QDQKI
+1565 
-1570 ETVEQ
+1570 
-1575 VNENPTVKPTTPK
+1575 VNENPTVKPTTTEEVK
-1588 EAETVNKTIYENN
+1588 TVNKTIYEND
-1601 TSEKVSGNVLND
+1601 TSKKVDGNILNNGLD
-1613 SLNSVLDESNYS
+1613 AVLDESNYS

-1631 VQFDKDSDSRHTIA
+1631 VQFDKNSESRHTVA
-1645 SVRVLNEVSPV
+1645 SVRVLNEINPV

-1662 SNCNNNE
+1662 SNCDNNE
-1669 VLLPHIEEL
+1669 VLLPHIKEL
-1678 RKASESGDGFKS
+1678 AKASESGDGFKS

-1738 ARDEMEPVTS
+1738 AREEMEPVTS

-1760 DMTDEQIS
+1760 NMTDEQIS
-1768 DLTYDI
+1768 NLTYDI
-1774 LGSSITKDITQTETA
+1774 LGGSITKDITQTDTA
-1789 ISESDMSAKVDETIK
+1789 ISESEVTTRVNDTIK
-1804 ANEKRI
+1804 ANNERI
-1810 AELGK
+1810 AELEK
-1815 IKPETAIEQKAIED
+1815 VKPETAIEQKAIED
-1829 EIELRK
+1829 EIDLRK
-1835 KQIKA
+1835 KQNKA
-1840 LKNKEYSKAMNYEY
+1840 LKDKEYSKAMNYEY

-1861 KAKMDEAVANTLFKK
+1861 KAKMEEAIANTLFKK

-1881 TNYTLKDLKN
+1881 TNYTLKDLKD

-1927 NTLLRGMDRATMAV
+1927 NSVLRGMDKATMAV
-1941 AAMLSHF
+1941 TAMLSNF

-1963 ISKGVSDFFEKNL
+1963 ISRGVQDFFEKNL
-1976 VENGRIDYLFTK
+1976 VENGRINYLFTE
-1988 SSMSANKYATGE
+1988 SSISVNKYATGE

-2010 IQRKASIELTFGDKG
+2010 IQRKANIEMTFGDKS

-2050 KDFGIYMQNL
+2050 KDFGVYMQNL
-2060 LELNIEKIYD
+2060 LELNVEKIYD

-2080 TIPDMTKEEM
+2080 KIPDMTKEEM

-2097 KILDNMPTDT
+2097 QILENMPADT

-2120 KTYLRNSNVISRAV
+2120 KTYLRNSNAISRAV

-2148 SMTQPFIKVSVN
+2148 SITQPFIKVSVN

-2165 VDYSPLGFLKFLGMK
+2165 ADYSPLGFLKYLGMK

-2190 LSNIEKAF
+2190 LSNVEKAF

-2213 TTLMGIGAILAA
+2213 TTMMGIGAILAA

-2236 YGAVIRIGD
+2236 YGAVIKIGD
-2245 MKIKI
+2245 MKIKL
-2250 SDLAPAA
+2250 SDIAPAA

-2264 SLIYADKHDKSVFEE
+2264 SLIYADKHDKGVFEE

-2292 MDSAF
+2292 LDSAF
-2297 EYNESVTDYLSS
+2297 EYNDSVTDYLNN
-2309 LFTNYATS
+2309 LFSNYATS
-2317 YIPSVIKNLA
+2317 YIPSVIKNFA
-2327 KVIDNNKSQ
+2327 KIIDNNKSQ
-2336 KSSNKFVR
+2336 KSSNKFIR
-2344 FFQSIADGLPFISLA
+2344 FFQNIADSLPFVSLA

-2374 YGVPFIGAFLNSFSP
+2374 YGVPFIGAFLNTFSP
-2389 VKIKYDKQSGVE
+2389 VKIKYDKQSDVE
-2401 KFYKKE
+2401 KIYKKE

-2442 LNKLITKLKQNS
+2442 LNKLVTKLKQNS
-2454 VYMKKSSEEKKAV
+2454 SYMKKSSEEKKSI
-2467 LKGANTKAT
+2467 LKSANTKAT
-2476 NYAKKWYVRTYKN
+2476 AYAKKWYVRTYKN

>member
-27 LAGNAVL
+27 LAGNTVL

-77 FNKDSADKQTKDAE
+77 FNEDSADKQAKDAE

-106 GMSGIGKIFTNVL
+106 GMSGIGKVFTNIL

-136 YHTFNYIHWQ
+136 YHTFNYINWQ
-146 ITGDEDARKRTEED
+146 ITGDEEARKRTEED
-160 LGYASWLKEEFQTY
+160 LGYATWLKEGYQTY

-198 RMAPQIAAAI
+198 RMAPQIAAAVI
-208 ATGGSTLPATA
+208 TGGSTMPAAVAKT
-219 SKIISALGT
+219 ISVLGT

-253 AWEGKEGEIG
+253 EWDGKDGEVG
-263 RWQVGAYV
+263 RAQVGAYV
-271 GGVLATEIISESAF
+271 GGVLLTELISESAF

-340 IINQGTIGEV
+340 IIDKGNIGDV
-350 LSSPNFGD
+350 LSSPDLND

-380 EASQTSGT
+380 EASQTSGA
-388 RTDLGGLSLPQYSVL
+388 RTDLGGLSLLQYSVL

-414 MQKVQAELT
+414 MQKTQAKLT
-423 AAGVDLTEAEM
+423 AAGIDLTEAEM
-434 ITLAETGSLEGKNI
+434 ITLAEKGSLEGKTI
-448 SSETVEKI
+448 SSETVGEI
-456 TNAYESDIENE
+456 TKAYESDVKNE
-467 EIAIKSAAA
+467 EIAVKSAAA

-548 ALSDNQRSIAAVLA
+548 ALSDNQRSIAAILA

-653 PDMSEYGDLDPKS
+653 PDMSEYSELDPKS

-695 TPNLFTSL
+695 TPNIFTSL

-712 KTKGGGDTYD
+712 KTKGGGDIYD

-729 AEMLNMYDT
+729 AEMLNMYDN

-744 DTIEQMTVMA
+744 DTVEQMTVMA

-766 EQQQAAA
+766 EQQQASA

-807 NEANAERL
+807 NEANVERL

-843 SLQGADLSQAIN
+843 SLQGTDLSQAIN

-883 NAKELYNK
+883 NAKKLYDK
-891 LKTDGLVKLGDIASK
+891 LKTDGSVKLGDIASK

-918 RDTIVVAGY
+918 RDTTVVAGY
-927 PEASATAM
+927 PEVSATAI

-979 ATAYN
+979 ATNYN

-1002 NSGNVI
+1002 NSGNVV

-1021 EKVYT
+1021 ENVYT

-1039 AGRKLSEIPLTKENL
+1039 AGRKLAEIPLTKENL

-1071 VYTMDLGEQIADKI
+1071 VYTMDLGEKIADKI
-1085 AMSKDCFVAYKVP
+1085 AMSKDCFVAYRVH
-1098 TGISGAMKF
+1098 TGISGAIKF

-1136 QKYLGDVNKSDVT
+1136 QKYLGNVNKSDVT
-1149 SPLLKQKFE
+1149 SPLLKEKFD

-1165 KRAVNEADDGNVGK
+1165 KRAVNEADDGNVGN
-1179 GDVNQ
+1179 GDVNSQ
-1184 RIYKALNHNTQI
+1184 VYKAINPDTQI
-1196 KSSNDIKIV
+1196 SSPTDIKIV
-1205 KELTPFV
+1205 KELTPFI
-1212 VEYGKEFGMDIP
+1212 VEFGKEFGMEIP
-1224 NIPSDW
+1224 NTPDGW
-1230 QSIYNYAKS
+1230 QSLYDSAKS
-1239 LEGKTDLP
+1239 LEGKTDL
-1247 DSDKRLLNV
+1247 SNNDKRLLNV

-1269 HLASDKNLY
+1269 HLAETKNLY
-1278 INTAAVNKIENGTP
+1278 INTATINKIETGTP
-1292 REYEKLKKDVMGRGV
+1292 KEYEKLKKDIMGRGV
-1307 GKPRN
+1307 GKPAN
-1312 VSNTSSE
+1312 VSSTSSE

-1333 TITDDI
+1333 QITDDI

-1367 PVGMKHA
+1367 PVGMKHV
-1374 AALMRAGEGVYA
+1374 AALMKAGEGVYA
-1386 KYLEF
+1386 KYLEY
-1391 LSPTLYAQLQAKS
+1391 LSPTLYDQLVKKS

-1414 QQTVTE
+1414 QEATTADIARE
-1420 DVSRNQSGKSKNI
+1420 QSKKSKNV
-1433 QVERINNLFNGTI
+1433 QVERINNLFNDTI
-1446 STEEAKT
+1446 TPEEART

-1460 TLSPAM
+1460 SLSPAM
-1466 QEALQETGKT
+1466 QEALDETGKT

-1482 KIYDVLGVTRKD
+1482 KIYEVLGVTRKD
-1494 LAPSTQKQQVKQ
+1494 LAPTKK
-1506 KQTVQET
+1506 KQTAKPV
-1513 SVAPKQETKIDVV
+1513 VETK
-1526 KEPPVSP
+1526 E
-1533 SQETSVKTEQK
+1533 EVKTEPVVK
-1544 PSIEQEQKI
+1544 QEVKTEPVVESKQEVKTEAPVKI
-1553 DTVKQEQKVETK
+1553 DTVEK
-1565 QDQKI
+1565 
-1570 ETVEQ
+1570 
-1575 VNENPTVKPTTPK
+1575 VNENPTVKPTTTEEVK
-1588 EAETVNKTIYENN
+1588 TVNKTIYENN
-1601 TSEKVSGNVLND
+1601 TSEKVDGNI
-1613 SLNSVLDESNYS
+1613 LNSGLDAVLDESNYT

-1631 VQFDKDSDSRHTIA
+1631 VQFDKESDARHTIA
-1645 SVRVLNEVSPV
+1645 SVRVLNEINPV

-1662 SNCNNNE
+1662 SNCDNNE
-1669 VLLPHIEEL
+1669 VLLPHIKEL
-1678 RKASESGDGFKS
+1678 AKASESGDGFKS

-1738 ARDEMEPVTS
+1738 ARDEMEPVTT
-1748 QLEDS
+1748 QLKDS
-1753 TKRMNLS
+1753 TKRMNLK
-1760 DMTDEQIS
+1760 DMSDEQIS
-1768 DLTYDI
+1768 NLAYDI
-1774 LGSSITKDITQTETA
+1774 LGGSITKNITQTETA
-1789 ISESDMSAKVDETIK
+1789 ISESDMAAKVNETIEASK
-1804 ANEKRI
+1804 KRI
-1810 AELGK
+1810 AELEK
-1815 IKPETAIEQKAIED
+1815 IKPETAIEQKAIEN

-1840 LKNKEYSKAMNYEY
+1840 LEKKEYTKAMNYEY

-1927 NTLLRGMDRATMAV
+1927 NTLLRGMDKATMAV
-1941 AAMLSHF
+1941 TAVLSNF

-1963 ISKGVSDFFEKNL
+1963 VSKGVQNFFEKNL
-1976 VENGRIDYLFTK
+1976 VENGRIDYLFTE
-1988 SSMSANKYATGE
+1988 SSITVNKYATGE

-2010 IQRKASIELTFGDKG
+2010 IQRKASIEMTFGDKG

-2050 KDFGIYMQNL
+2050 KDFGVYMQNL

-2090 HTDENIK
+2090 RTDENIK

-2236 YGAVIRIGD
+2236 YGAVINIGD
-2245 MKIKI
+2245 IKIKI

-2279 FYKAFSDSNILSS
+2279 FYKAFSDSNVLSS

-2344 FFQSIADGLPFISLA
+2344 FFQSIADSLPFISLT

-2389 VKIKYDKQSGVE
+2389 VKIKYDKQSDVE
-2401 KFYKKE
+2401 KVYKKE
-2407 NVTLSAPSREITID
+2407 NVTLSAPKREISID

-2454 VYMKKSSEEKKAV
+2454 SYMKKSSEEKKAV

-2489 KT
+2489 

>member
-27 LAGNAVL
+27 LAGNTVL

-77 FNKDSADKQTKDAE
+77 FNEDSADKQAKDAE

-106 GMSGIGKIFTNVL
+106 GMSGIGKVFTNIL

-146 ITGDEDARKRTEED
+146 ITGDEEARKRTEED
-160 LGYASWLKEEFQTY
+160 LGYASWLKEGYQTY

-208 ATGGSTLPATA
+208 ATGGSTMPATA

-253 AWEGKEGEIG
+253 EWEGKDGEVG
-263 RWQVGAYV
+263 RSQVGAYV
-271 GGVLATEIISESAF
+271 GGVLLTELISESAF

-340 IINQGTIGEV
+340 IIDKGNIGDV
-350 LSSPNFGD
+350 LSSPDFND

-380 EASQTSGT
+380 EASQTSGA
-388 RTDLGGLSLPQYSVL
+388 RTELGGLSLPQYSVL

-414 MQKVQAELT
+414 MQKTQAKLT
-423 AAGVDLTEAEM
+423 AAGIDLTEAEM
-434 ITLAETGSLEGKNI
+434 ITLAENGSIEGKTI
-448 SSETVEKI
+448 SSETVGEI
-456 TNAYESDIENE
+456 TKAYESDVKNE
-467 EIAIKSAAA
+467 EIAVKSAAA
-476 LTRIYNQIGDKAFGK
+476 LTRIYNQIGDKAFGQ

-497 ESQQNK
+497 ESQQSK
-503 ANAIKDFA
+503 ANAVKDFA

-548 ALSDNQRSIAAVLA
+548 ALSDNQRSIAAILA

-695 TPNLFTSL
+695 TPNIFTSL

-729 AEMLNMYDT
+729 AEMLNMYDN

-766 EQQQAAA
+766 EQHQAAA

-807 NEANAERL
+807 NEANVERL

-843 SLQGADLSQAIN
+843 SLQGTDLSQAIN
-855 DILYEGYQL
+855 DILYDGYQL

-883 NAKELYNK
+883 NAKKLYDK
-891 LKTDGLVKLGDIASK
+891 LKTDGSVKLGDIASK

-918 RDTIVVAGY
+918 RDTTVVAGY
-927 PEASATAM
+927 PEVSATAI

-979 ATAYN
+979 ATNYN
-984 ANGILKSFIL
+984 ASGILKSFIL

-1002 NSGNVI
+1002 NSGNVV

-1021 EKVYT
+1021 ENVYT

-1039 AGRKLSEIPLTKENL
+1039 AGRKLAEIPLTKENL

-1071 VYTMDLGEQIADKI
+1071 VYTMDLGEKIADKI
-1085 AMSKDCFVAYKVP
+1085 AMSKDCFVAYRVH
-1098 TGISGAMKF
+1098 TGISGAIKF

-1121 GLIAKETP
+1121 GLIATETP

-1136 QKYLGDVNKSDVT
+1136 QKYLGNVNKSDVT
-1149 SPLLKQKFE
+1149 SPLLKEKFD

-1165 KRAVNEADDGNVGK
+1165 KRAVNEADDGNVGN
-1179 GDVNQ
+1179 GDVNSQ
-1184 RIYKALNHNTQI
+1184 VYKAINPDTQI
-1196 KSSNDIKIV
+1196 SSPTDIKIV
-1205 KELTPFV
+1205 KELTPFI
-1212 VEYGKEFGMDIP
+1212 VEFGKEFGMEIP
-1224 NIPSDW
+1224 NTPDGW
-1230 QSIYNYAKS
+1230 QSLYDSAKS
-1239 LEGKTDLP
+1239 LEGKTDL
-1247 DSDKRLLNV
+1247 SNNDKRLLNV

-1269 HLASDKNLY
+1269 HLTETKNLY
-1278 INTAAVNKIENGTP
+1278 INTATINKIETGTP
-1292 REYEKLKKDVMGRGV
+1292 KEYEKLKKDIMGRGV
-1307 GKPRN
+1307 GKPAN
-1312 VSNTSSE
+1312 VSSTSSE
-1319 HFANVDTSSYSIED
+1319 HFANVDTSSYSIEEQ
-1333 TITDDI
+1333 ITDDI

-1367 PVGMKHA
+1367 PVGMKHV
-1374 AALMRAGEGVYA
+1374 AALMKAGEGVYA
-1386 KYLEF
+1386 KYLEY
-1391 LSPTLYAQLQAKS
+1391 LSPTLYDQLVEKS

-1414 QQTVTE
+1414 QEATTADIARE
-1420 DVSRNQSGKSKNI
+1420 QSKKSKNV
-1433 QVERINNLFNGTI
+1433 QVERINNLFNDTI
-1446 STEEAKT
+1446 TPEEART

-1460 TLSPAM
+1460 SLSPAM
-1466 QEALQETGKT
+1466 QEALDETGKT

-1482 KIYDVLGVTRKD
+1482 KIYEVLGVTHKD
-1494 LAPSTQKQQVKQ
+1494 LAPTKK
-1506 KQTVQET
+1506 KQTAKPV
-1513 SVAPKQETKIDVV
+1513 VETK
-1526 KEPPVSP
+1526 E
-1533 SQETSVKTEQK
+1533 EVKTEPVVK
-1544 PSIEQEQKI
+1544 QEVKTEPVVESKQEVKTEAPVKI
-1553 DTVKQEQKVETK
+1553 DTVEK
-1565 QDQKI
+1565 
-1570 ETVEQ
+1570 
-1575 VNENPTVKPTTPK
+1575 VNENPTVKPTTTEEVK
-1588 EAETVNKTIYENN
+1588 TVNKTIYENN
-1601 TSEKVSGNVLND
+1601 TSEKVDGNI
-1613 SLNSVLDESNYS
+1613 LNSGLDAVLDESNYT

-1631 VQFDKDSDSRHTIA
+1631 VQFDKESDARHTIA
-1645 SVRVLNEVSPV
+1645 SVRVLNEINPV

-1662 SNCNNNE
+1662 SNCDNNE
-1669 VLLPHIEEL
+1669 VLLPHIKEL
-1678 RKASESGDGFKS
+1678 AKASESGDGFKS

-1738 ARDEMEPVTS
+1738 ARDEMEPVTT
-1748 QLEDS
+1748 QLKDS
-1753 TKRMNLS
+1753 TKRMNLK
-1760 DMTDEQIS
+1760 DMSDEQIS
-1768 DLTYDI
+1768 NLAYDI
-1774 LGSSITKDITQTETA
+1774 LGGSITKNITQTETA
-1789 ISESDMSAKVDETIK
+1789 ISESDMAAKVNETIEASK
-1804 ANEKRI
+1804 KRI
-1810 AELGK
+1810 AELEK
-1815 IKPETAIEQKAIED
+1815 IKPETAIEQKAIEN

-1840 LKNKEYSKAMNYEY
+1840 LEKKEYTKAMNYEY

-1941 AAMLSHF
+1941 TAILSNF

-1963 ISKGVSDFFEKNL
+1963 VSKGVQDFFEKNL
-1976 VENGRIDYLFTK
+1976 VENGRIDYLFTE
-1988 SSMSANKYATGE
+1988 SSITVNKYATGE

-2010 IQRKASIELTFGDKG
+2010 IQRKASIEMTFGDKG

-2050 KDFGIYMQNL
+2050 KDFGVYMQNL

-2090 HTDENIK
+2090 RTDENIK

-2236 YGAVIRIGD
+2236 YGAVINIGD
-2245 MKIKI
+2245 IKIKI

-2344 FFQSIADGLPFISLA
+2344 FFQSIADSLPFISLA

-2407 NVTLSAPSREITID
+2407 NVTLSAPRREITID

-2442 LNKLITKLKQNS
+2442 LNKLVTKLKQNS

>member
-51 TSAFDKNSVY
+51 TSGFDKNSVY

-77 FNKDSADKQTKDAE
+77 FNEDFADKQTKDAE

-106 GMSGIGKIFTNVL
+106 GMRNIGKIFTNVL

-160 LGYASWLKEEFQTY
+160 LGYASWLKEGFQTY

-185 FGNVVYQVSNNIG
+185 FGNVAYQVSNNIG

-340 IINQGTIGEV
+340 IIDKGNIGDV
-350 LSSPNFGD
+350 LSSPDFND

-371 IMGGAYRLV
+371 IMGGAYRLA
-380 EASQTSGT
+380 EASQTSGA

-414 MQKVQAELT
+414 MQKTQAKLT

-434 ITLAETGSLEGKNI
+434 ITLAEKGSLEGKTI
-448 SSETVEKI
+448 SSETVGEI
-456 TNAYESDIENE
+456 TKAYESDVKNE
-467 EIAIKSAAA
+467 EIAVKSAAA

-807 NEANAERL
+807 NEANVERL

-843 SLQGADLSQAIN
+843 SLQGTDLSQAIN

-891 LKTDGLVKLGDIASK
+891 LKTDGSVKLGDIASK

-1071 VYTMDLGEQIADKI
+1071 VYTMDLDEQIADKI

-1149 SPLLKQKFE
+1149 SPLLKEKFD

-1179 GDVNQ
+1179 GDVNSK
-1184 RIYKALNHNTQI
+1184 IYKAINPDTQI
-1196 KSSNDIKIV
+1196 SSPTDIKIV
-1205 KELTPFV
+1205 KELTPFI
-1212 VEYGKEFGMDIP
+1212 VEFGKEFGMEIP
-1224 NIPSDW
+1224 NTPDGW
-1230 QSIYNYAKS
+1230 QSLYDTAKS
-1239 LEGKTDLP
+1239 LEGKTDLA
-1247 DSDKRLLNV
+1247 DNDKRLLNV

-1269 HLASDKNLY
+1269 HLAETKNLY
-1278 INTAAVNKIENGTP
+1278 INTATINKIETGTP
-1292 REYEKLKKDVMGRGV
+1292 KEYEKLKKDVMGRGV
-1307 GKPRN
+1307 GKPAN
-1312 VSNTSSE
+1312 VSSTSSE

-1333 TITDDI
+1333 QITDDI

-1367 PVGMKHA
+1367 PVGMKHV
-1374 AALMRAGEGVYA
+1374 AALMKAGEGVYA
-1386 KYLEF
+1386 KYLEY
-1391 LSPTLYAQLQAKS
+1391 LSPTLYDQLVKKS
-1404 DAISAKKASQ
+1404 DVISAKKASQ
-1414 QQTVTE
+1414 QEAATADIARE
-1420 DVSRNQSGKSKNI
+1420 QSKKSKNV

-1446 STEEAKT
+1446 TPEEAKT
-1453 LYNAVNR
+1453 LYNAINR
-1460 TLSPAM
+1460 SLSPAT
-1466 QEALQETGKT
+1466 QEALDETGKT

-1482 KIYDVLGVTRKD
+1482 KIYEVLGVTRKD
-1494 LAPSTQKQQVKQ
+1494 LTPTKKKQATKPV
-1506 KQTVQET
+1506 VET
-1513 SVAPKQETKIDVV
+1513 KEEVETEPVAEPKQEVKAEPVV
-1526 KEPPVSP
+1526 K
-1533 SQETSVKTEQK
+1533 QETPV
-1544 PSIEQEQKI
+1544 KI
-1553 DTVKQEQKVETK
+1553 DTVGK
-1565 QDQKI
+1565 
-1570 ETVEQ
+1570 
-1575 VNENPTVKPTTPK
+1575 VNENPTVKPTTVK
-1588 EAETVNKTIYENN
+1588 EVETVNKTIYENN
-1601 TSEKVSGNVLND
+1601 TSENVDGNM
-1613 SLNSVLDESNYS
+1613 LNSGLDAVLDESNYS

-1631 VQFDKDSDSRHTIA
+1631 VQFDKNSDERHTVA
-1645 SVRVLNEVSPV
+1645 SVRVLNEVNPV

-1662 SNCNNNE
+1662 SNCDNNG
-1669 VLLPHIEEL
+1669 VLLPHIKEL
-1678 RKASESGDGFKS
+1678 AKASESGDGFKS

-1760 DMTDEQIS
+1760 NMTDEQIS

-1774 LGSSITKDITQTETA
+1774 LGGSITKDITQTETTVTD
-1789 ISESDMSAKVDETIK
+1789 SDVAAKVDKTIE
-1804 ANEKRI
+1804 ASEKRI
-1810 AELGK
+1810 AELEK

-1941 AAMLSHF
+1941 TAVLSNF

-1976 VENGRIDYLFTK
+1976 VENGRIAYLFTE
-1988 SSMSANKYATGE
+1988 SSMTVNKYATGE

-2050 KDFGIYMQNL
+2050 KDFGVYMQNI
-2060 LELNIEKIYD
+2060 LELNIENIYD

-2213 TTLMGIGAILAA
+2213 TTLMGIGAVLAA

-2264 SLIYADKHDKSVFEE
+2264 SLIYADKHDKSVFKE

-2317 YIPSVIKNLA
+2317 YIPSVVKNLA

-2344 FFQSIADGLPFISLA
+2344 FFQSIADSLPFISLA

-2442 LNKLITKLKQNS
+2442 LNKLVTKLKQNS

>member
-51 TSAFDKNSVY
+51 TSGFDKNSVY

-77 FNKDSADKQTKDAE
+77 FNEDSADKQTKDAE

-106 GMSGIGKIFTNVL
+106 GMRGVGKIFTNVL

-160 LGYASWLKEEFQTY
+160 LGYASWLKEGFQTY

-208 ATGGSTLPATA
+208 VTGGSTLPATA

-578 GGDTR
+578 GGDTG
-583 SIYNAVVGDKQTVF
+583 SIYNAVVDDKQTVF

-631 LSEKNLSLLQEEI
+631 LSEKNLLLLQKEI

-744 DTIEQMTVMA
+744 DTIKQMTVMA

-891 LKTDGLVKLGDIASK
+891 LKTDGSVKLGDIASK

-1059 GFKQVFQLVSGC
+1059 GFKQVLQLVSGC
-1071 VYTMDLGEQIADKI
+1071 VYTMDLDEQIADKI

-1149 SPLLKQKFE
+1149 SPLLKEKFD

-1184 RIYKALNHNTQI
+1184 QVYKAINNNTQI
-1196 KSSNDIKIV
+1196 KSPNDIKIV
-1205 KELTPFV
+1205 KELTPFI

-1224 NIPSDW
+1224 NTPGDW

-1239 LEGKTDLP
+1239 LEGKTDLS

-1256 YTRSEQLRGSYES
+1256 FTRSEQLRSTYES
-1269 HLASDKNLY
+1269 HLAENKNLY
-1278 INTAAVNKIENGTP
+1278 INTAVINKIENGTP
-1292 REYEKLKKDVMGRGV
+1292 REYEKLKKNVMGQGT

-1367 PVGMKHA
+1367 PVGMKHV
-1374 AALMRAGEGVYA
+1374 AALMKAGEGVYA
-1386 KYLEF
+1386 KYLEY
-1391 LSPTLYAQLQAKS
+1391 LSPTLYDQLVKKS
-1404 DAISAKKASQ
+1404 DVISAKKASQ
-1414 QQTVTE
+1414 QEAATADIARE
-1420 DVSRNQSGKSKNI
+1420 QSKKSKNV

-1446 STEEAKT
+1446 TPEEAKT
-1453 LYNAVNR
+1453 LYNAINR
-1460 TLSPAM
+1460 SLSPAT
-1466 QEALQETGKT
+1466 QEALDETGKT

-1482 KIYDVLGVTRKD
+1482 KIYEVLGVTRKD
-1494 LAPSTQKQQVKQ
+1494 LTPTKKKQATKPV
-1506 KQTVQET
+1506 VET
-1513 SVAPKQETKIDVV
+1513 KEEVETEPVAEPKQEVKAEPVV
-1526 KEPPVSP
+1526 K
-1533 SQETSVKTEQK
+1533 QETPV
-1544 PSIEQEQKI
+1544 KI
-1553 DTVKQEQKVETK
+1553 DTVEK
-1565 QDQKI
+1565 
-1570 ETVEQ
+1570 
-1575 VNENPTVKPTTPK
+1575 VNENPTVKPTTVK
-1588 EAETVNKTIYENN
+1588 EVETVNKTIYENN
-1601 TSEKVSGNVLND
+1601 TSENVDGNM
-1613 SLNSVLDESNYS
+1613 LNSGLDAVLDESNYS

-1631 VQFDKDSDSRHTIA
+1631 VQFDKNSDERHTIA
-1645 SVRVLNEVSPV
+1645 SVRVLNEVNPV

-1662 SNCNNNE
+1662 SNCDNND
-1669 VLLPHIEEL
+1669 VLLPHIKEL
-1678 RKASESGDGFKS
+1678 AKASESGDGFKS

-1738 ARDEMEPVTS
+1738 ARDEMEPITS

-1753 TKRMNLS
+1753 TKRMNLGN
-1760 DMTDEQIS
+1760 MTEEQIS

-1774 LGSSITKDITQTETA
+1774 LGGSITKDITQTETTVA
-1789 ISESDMSAKVDETIK
+1789 DSDVAAKVDKTIE
-1804 ANEKRI
+1804 ASEKRI
-1810 AELGK
+1810 AELEK

-1861 KAKMDEAVANTLFKK
+1861 KAKMDEAVANALFKK

-1941 AAMLSHF
+1941 TAVLFNF

-1976 VENGRIDYLFTK
+1976 VENGRIAYLFTE
-1988 SSMSANKYATGE
+1988 SSMTVNKYATGE

-2050 KDFGIYMQNL
+2050 KDFGVYMQNI

-2213 TTLMGIGAILAA
+2213 TTLMGIGAVLAA

-2236 YGAVIRIGD
+2236 YGAVIRIGN

-2264 SLIYADKHDKSVFEE
+2264 SLIYADKHDKNVFEE

-2317 YIPSVIKNLA
+2317 YIPSVVKNLA

-2344 FFQSIADGLPFISLA
+2344 FFQSIADSLPFISLA

-2442 LNKLITKLKQNS
+2442 LNKLVTKLKQNS

-2476 NYAKKWYVRTYKN
+2476 NYAKKWYVRTYRN

>member
-27 LAGNAVL
+27 LAGNTVL

-77 FNKDSADKQTKDAE
+77 FNEDSADKQTKDVE

-106 GMSGIGKIFTNVL
+106 GMSGIGKFFTNVL

-160 LGYASWLKEEFQTY
+160 LGYASWLKEGYQTY

-208 ATGGSTLPATA
+208 ATGGSTIPATA

-253 AWEGKEGEIG
+253 EWEGKDGEVG
-263 RWQVGAYV
+263 RSQVGAYV
-271 GGVLATEIISESAF
+271 GGVLLTELISESAF

-340 IINQGTIGEV
+340 IIDKGNIGDV
-350 LSSPNFGD
+350 LSSPDLNN

-380 EASQTSGT
+380 EASQTSGA

-403 NKSLSDVKISE
+403 NKSLSDVKTSE
-414 MQKVQAELT
+414 MQKTQAKLT
-423 AAGVDLTEAEM
+423 AAGIDLTEAEM
-434 ITLAETGSLEGKNI
+434 ITLAEKGSLEGKTI
-448 SSETVEKI
+448 SSKTVGEI
-456 TNAYESDIENE
+456 TKAYESDIKNE
-467 EIAIKSAAA
+467 EIAVKSAAA
-476 LTRIYNQIGDKAFGK
+476 LTRIYNKIGDKAFGK

-567 AIFGTVVDANT
+567 AIFGKVVDANT

-631 LSEKNLSLLQEEI
+631 LSEKNLSLLQQEI
-644 NHFRGELAV
+644 THFRGELAV
-653 PDMSEYGDLDPKS
+653 PDMSEYGELDPES

-703 HRWISNKFK
+703 HRWVSNKFK

-738 VNAVNS
+738 VDAVNS

-807 NEANAERL
+807 NEANVERL

-843 SLQGADLSQAIN
+843 SLQGTDLSQAIN

-883 NAKELYNK
+883 NAKKLYDK
-891 LKTDGLVKLGDIASK
+891 LKTDGSVKLGDIASK

-918 RDTIVVAGY
+918 RDTTVVAGY
-927 PEASATAM
+927 PEVSATAM

-940 ISNQIRIAPNKLK
+940 ITNQIRIAPNRLK
-953 SWQLFESYVFENI
+953 SWELFESFVFENI

-979 ATAYN
+979 ATNYN

-1002 NSGNVI
+1002 NSGNVV

-1021 EKVYT
+1021 ENVYT

-1039 AGRKLSEIPLTKENL
+1039 AGRELAEIPLTKENL

-1071 VYTMDLGEQIADKI
+1071 VYTMDLSEKIADKI

-1098 TGISGAMKF
+1098 TGISGAVKF

-1121 GLIAKETP
+1121 GLIATETP

-1149 SPLLKQKFE
+1149 SPLLKEKFD

-1165 KRAVNEADDGNVGK
+1165 KRAVNEADDGNIGN
-1179 GDVNQ
+1179 GDVNSKV
-1184 RIYKALNHNTQI
+1184 YKAINPETQI
-1196 KSSNDIKIV
+1196 SSPTDIKIV
-1205 KELTPFV
+1205 KELTPFI
-1212 VEYGKEFGMDIP
+1212 VEFGKEFGMEIP
-1224 NIPSDW
+1224 NTPDRW
-1230 QSIYNYAKS
+1230 QSLYDTAKS
-1239 LEGKTDLP
+1239 LEGKTDLA
-1247 DSDKRLLNV
+1247 DNDKRLLNV

-1269 HLASDKNLY
+1269 HLAETKNLY
-1278 INTAAVNKIENGTP
+1278 INTATINKIETGTP
-1292 REYEKLKKDVMGRGV
+1292 KEYEKLKKDVMGRGV
-1307 GKPRN
+1307 GKPAN
-1312 VSNTSSE
+1312 VSSTSSE

-1333 TITDDI
+1333 QITDDI

-1367 PVGMKHA
+1367 PVGMKHV
-1374 AALMRAGEGVYA
+1374 AALMKAGEGVYA
-1386 KYLEF
+1386 KYLEY
-1391 LSPTLYAQLQAKS
+1391 LSPTLYDQLVKKS
-1404 DAISAKKASQ
+1404 DVISAKKASQ
-1414 QQTVTE
+1414 QEATTADIARE
-1420 DVSRNQSGKSKNI
+1420 QSKKSKNV
-1433 QVERINNLFNGTI
+1433 QVERINNLFNDTI
-1446 STEEAKT
+1446 TPEEART

-1460 TLSPAM
+1460 SLSPAM
-1466 QEALQETGKT
+1466 QEALDETGKT

-1482 KIYDVLGVTRKD
+1482 KIYEVLGVTRKD
-1494 LAPSTQKQQVKQ
+1494 LTPTKKKQATKSVVEIKEEVKTEPVTKP
-1506 KQTVQET
+1506 KQEVKAE
-1513 SVAPKQETKIDVV
+1513 SVVEPKQETPI
-1526 KEPPVSP
+1526 
-1533 SQETSVKTEQK
+1533 
-1544 PSIEQEQKI
+1544 KI
-1553 DTVKQEQKVETK
+1553 DTVEK
-1565 QDQKI
+1565 
-1570 ETVEQ
+1570 
-1575 VNENPTVKPTTPK
+1575 VNENPTVKPTTTEEVK
-1588 EAETVNKTIYENN
+1588 TINKTIYENN
-1601 TSEKVSGNVLND
+1601 TSENVDGNI
-1613 SLNSVLDESNYS
+1613 LNSGLDAVLDESNYS

-1631 VQFDKDSDSRHTIA
+1631 VQFDKNSDERHTIA
-1645 SVRVLNEVSPV
+1645 SVRVLNEMDPV

-1662 SNCNNNE
+1662 SNCDNND
-1669 VLLPHIEEL
+1669 VLLPHIKEL
-1678 RKASESGDGFKS
+1678 AKASESGDGFKS

-1760 DMTDEQIS
+1760 NMTEEQIS

-1774 LGSSITKDITQTETA
+1774 LGGSITKDITQTETT
-1789 ISESDMSAKVDETIK
+1789 IPDSDVAAKVDKTIE
-1804 ANEKRI
+1804 ASEKRI
-1810 AELGK
+1810 AELEK

-1941 AAMLSHF
+1941 TAVLSNF

-1963 ISKGVSDFFEKNL
+1963 VSKGVQDFFEKNL
-1976 VENGRIDYLFTK
+1976 VENGRIDYLFTE
-1988 SSMSANKYATGE
+1988 SSISVNKYATGE

-2010 IQRKASIELTFGDKG
+2010 IQKKASIELTFGDKG

-2050 KDFGIYMQNL
+2050 KDFGVYMRNL

-2090 HTDENIK
+2090 HTDENVK

-2213 TTLMGIGAILAA
+2213 TTLMGIGVILAA

-2297 EYNESVTDYLSS
+2297 EYNESVTDYLSG

-2317 YIPSVIKNLA
+2317 YIPSVVKNLA

-2344 FFQSIADGLPFISLA
+2344 FFQSIADSLPFISLA

-2407 NVTLSAPSREITID
+2407 NVTLSAPKREITID

-2442 LNKLITKLKQNS
+2442 LNKLVTKLKQNS